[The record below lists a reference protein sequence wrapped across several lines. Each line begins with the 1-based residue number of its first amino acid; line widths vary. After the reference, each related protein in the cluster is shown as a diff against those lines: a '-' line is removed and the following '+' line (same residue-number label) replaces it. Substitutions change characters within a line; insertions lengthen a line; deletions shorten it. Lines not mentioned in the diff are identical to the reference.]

1 MKHKTRTMAKRW
13 LAVILC
19 LCMIFPSA
27 VTLVSAA
34 EEPAYTGGPCEH
46 HTEHTAECGYVEAVE
61 GQLCTHVHDGNCG
74 YQEPTEEIPCD
85 KGCTDDDGDGNIDHQ
100 EGCAYQLA
108 MAEQPCT
115 HVHNEDCGY
124 VEAVEGQPCTFVC
137 EICSGNEAEPQ
148 DDGEVEYTIDV
159 PLAANGISGVEYNLM
174 AGVSVSPD
182 EDADGNPIQV
192 RIRSVTSSENDFS
205 WDGATTITPQ
215 SGGVVYTITYEAYVT
230 VEEQETVLATKSTTL
245 TIMAAGDIGEKLDG
259 DYAYI
264 SEAGLLEDGTTAS
277 GLAIRTGSAP
287 WDEDNT
293 AGNDSTDL
301 NNTVRSFDIISYT
314 AYFKSKV
321 RDNAP
326 YAAYETGTLHFEFIL
341 PGTAEQAQFE
351 TGSMGWL
358 SAKKE
363 VQYEIT
369 ESTYNGQS
377 CQVLRGS
384 YLWEPSDENP
394 SAIGESY
401 QELTLVVRAL
411 ALENGDTLKPEF
423 TFWLDHNDVPE
434 EGLVTGSG
442 HSCSEHDEAEYKTIT
457 APDVGVT
464 SAPRF
469 NVQLKGGS
477 DSLSYVDTFDFG
489 TGNDSAA
496 NKDIGTKEG
505 RVSGYGITLQIQ
517 GKSPQHGLR
526 GCELPDGSD
535 ITLELDLSSIYRT
548 DEGEEK
554 ELFDDYPLLLW
565 SIEGQSKNSTQADG
579 RVINGI
585 YNYVPG
591 LAPVNE
597 GVRYDCCYNGGTWK
611 ATQTDGTISIT
622 VSGYEVNT
630 DYFPHANSGSAED
643 DVSYYNP
650 DEISQYW
657 EIQNACFSAGEVW
670 LVQSFYDE
678 QGNYVVEKEGS
689 GTFST
694 TVQDVSLNVTGKSGT
709 ALPEVT
715 DNSNQVTTEDDRSV
729 VTVFL
734 SRSGTISADI
744 AYLKYGKS
752 SAYELTS
759 LTENCI
765 GNGKDWVLGE
775 GKLAISASFSH
786 ANAEGVSTGVAYD
799 TLIKFDDTFFQP
811 DGTYQLYD
819 PYYSTGKVTVL
830 FGAKKDKT
838 GWNHS
843 GKNPH
848 EAGYDT
854 EMMEATADDLIFFSS
869 LDDLK
874 NAGYTCVAVLAECR
888 GIYSTQRTGHS
899 LIVNGTVNPEA
910 KSGSV
915 YMCTVASKGW
925 NKSNVQEAVA
935 EYQNK
940 DASALTDEDY
950 NTYVKSDA
958 FPSRAGK
965 TTSLSYEKDYP
976 SSFWTYD
983 YENVDGLRTYK
994 KAIYDENGF
1003 VDATGGRSYGD
1014 SCLVVGYATE
1024 ITKSTAQQSSGQT
1037 WSKNAYDMDVGQRIA
1052 DYVLYP
1058 SAVRSAGESST
1069 GGELVT
1075 TVYVEDTLPKGL
1087 TYIPN
1092 SSYWGGTYTQTDEG
1106 KQGVVEGG
1114 TQILPEITA
1123 NEDGTTTLRW
1133 ILKDVTIT
1141 SEEVT
1146 EIAPIYYSC
1155 DIGKPGDEENDV
1167 QNNDQLLN
1175 TAIIW
1180 SDNEQRRDFE
1190 DYNNNL
1196 ADFSILISKN
1206 NAVSLS
1212 KLADQAVVDQG
1223 DTMGFT
1229 LNVGNNATNPMAV
1242 IAVDSLPYV
1251 GDTAGSAF
1259 TGDCVVTEYAI
1270 TALQGEFAS
1279 NFKLYYTIAKSE
1291 RGKGSEDYTKEDFT
1305 KEGSVW
1311 TELAVNST
1319 DGTVT
1324 LPEGEFK
1331 PVAIAAVGTLPAQQ
1345 TLKMHVTMDLP
1356 DAKPGEY
1363 VANRLTRGDLES
1375 FGRSYIV
1382 SRTLEGVV
1390 WLDDNKNGLRGG
1402 EEAMIDG
1409 VTATLMELKDG
1420 GDSTK
1425 LEDYEAYQVSGM
1437 PASVSTG
1444 KMMDLSTGTVT
1455 DYSSGRYKFS
1465 NLPAG
1470 TFGVLFSDGTVALGE
1485 YTASPKDQGTDD
1497 TLDSDA
1503 EPVLQ
1508 DDVLKQAFIPN
1519 IVMPPREQIT
1529 TMVYASRYHD
1539 LGLYASQINIPVE
1552 KVWDDNNNQDG
1563 KRPDSVTVTLYANGN
1578 STDQTLTLSE
1588 ANDWK
1593 GTFENL
1599 DEFLDGEKINY
1610 TVKEAPVSGYTA
1622 NITDSAS
1629 GGFTITNSHTPETI
1643 TISGSKTWNDNDN
1656 QDGKRPE
1663 SITIR
1668 IYANGKELTEKA
1680 QTVTAEDGWKWSF
1693 TGLPKYANGEE
1704 ILYTI
1709 TEDTVP
1715 GYTSVVNGYDVT
1727 NTYSPE
1733 QTSITVTKAW
1743 ADNNDQDGLRPES
1756 VTVKLL
1762 ADGQETNKTL
1772 TLSSDNNWQGTFSG
1786 LDKYREG
1793 KEISYSVAEVSV
1805 TGYET
1810 EISGSSS
1817 TGFTITNT
1825 HTPETITLSGAKT
1838 WNDAN
1843 NQDGKRPSS
1852 ITIRLYA
1859 NGAELKDK
1867 ALTVTADNGWK
1878 WSFTGLPKYADGE
1891 KITYTI
1897 SEDAVEGYTP
1907 AYDGLNVTNTY
1918 TPEQTSVTVT
1928 KAWDDKN
1935 DQDGKRPESITV
1947 KLLADGQETKETLTL
1962 SSGNNWT
1969 GTFTGLDKYQDGQE
1983 IAYTIE
1989 EVDVNGY
1996 STVVTGDAS
2005 TGFTI
2010 TNSYTPETISISGSK
2025 TWDDANDQDGKRPES
2040 ITVSL
2045 LADGSKVSEK
2055 EVTASDNWTWTFE
2068 NLPKYKDGKLIN
2080 YTIQEETVPGYT
2092 PSYSGYNVT
2101 NSYTPG
2107 KVVIPVTKSWQDN
2120 NDQDGLRPQSVTVKL
2135 LADGKDT
2142 GKTLI
2147 LSEGNGWSGTFTGL
2161 DEYAAGEKIAYTV
2174 EEVAVNGYDTAI
2186 TGDASNGFTIT
2197 NAHNPVTITLS
2208 GAKTWND
2215 ADNQDGKR
2223 PDSITIRLYA
2233 NGTELKDKA
2242 VTVTADDGWKWSFA
2256 GLPKYADG
2264 KEITYTI
2271 SEDAVDG
2278 YTPAYTD
2285 FDVTNTYTPEQTS
2298 ITVTKAW
2305 ADNNDQDGLRP
2316 ESITVKLLAD
2326 GADTKETLTLS
2337 SGNNWT
2343 GIFNNLDKYRDGG
2356 EEIVYTIEEVE
2367 VSGYDTVISGDAS
2380 KGFVITNS
2388 HTPATTEVSGSK
2400 TWDDKDDQDGKRPD
2414 SITIRLYANGEQV
2427 DNVTVTAENDW
2438 KWSFTNLP
2446 EYENGSK
2453 ISYTITEDAV
2463 PGYTSV
2469 VNGYNVTNSYTPGKT
2484 SVTVTKTWNDAGNQD
2499 GLRTGEITVKLLADG
2514 KDTGKTLT
2522 LSKENRWMGIFTD
2535 LDEYK
2540 DGQKIVYTV
2549 EEVSVK
2555 GYDSVITGD
2564 ASTGFVITNSHTPE
2578 EISLSGSKTWDDAE
2592 NQDGKRP
2599 DSITIRLYANGEQV
2613 KVVTVTADDGWK
2625 WNFTN
2630 LPKYENGSEIR
2641 YTITEDVVPG
2651 YQSEVD
2657 GMDVTNHYT
2666 PGQINIPV
2674 TKNWQDKD
2682 DADGIRPDSITVK
2695 LYADG
2700 KDTGRELILDQENSW
2715 TGSFD
2720 ELDEYA
2726 GGVKI
2731 VYTIAEI
2738 EVKGYDTAIS
2748 GSAETGFVI
2757 SNSHTP
2763 DIPDTPK
2770 DDTPQTGDTTN
2781 LALWVA
2787 LLAISGTGLTAT
2799 LIIGKKK
2806 RYRGKHMK

>member
-1 MKHKTRTMAKRW
+1 MNADNSYSSCKSGGDW
-13 LAVILC
+13 
-19 LCMIFPSA
+19 
-27 VTLVSAA
+27 
-34 EEPAYTGGPCEH
+34 TGM
-46 HTEHTAECGYVEAVE
+46 
-61 GQLCTHVHDGNCG
+61 Q
-74 YQEPTEEIPCD
+74 
-85 KGCTDDDGDGNIDHQ
+85 DGNIIH
-100 EGCAYQLA
+100 
-108 MAEQPCT
+108 
-115 HVHNEDCGY
+115 
-124 VEAVEGQPCTFVC
+124 
-137 EICSGNEAEPQ
+137 
-148 DDGEVEYTIDV
+148 
-159 PLAANGISGVEYNLM
+159 
-174 AGVSVSPD
+174 
-182 EDADGNPIQV
+182 
-192 RIRSVTSSENDFS
+192 
-205 WDGATTITPQ
+205 
-215 SGGVVYTITYEAYVT
+215 VT
-230 VEEQETVLATKSTTL
+230 VQ
-245 TIMAAGDIGEKLDG
+245 
-259 DYAYI
+259 DY
-264 SEAGLLEDGTTAS
+264 EV
-277 GLAIRTGSAP
+277 
-287 WDEDNT
+287 
-293 AGNDSTDL
+293 DL
-301 NNTVRSFDIISYT
+301 NQLPYT
-314 AYFKSKV
+314 
-321 RDNAP
+321 
-326 YAAYETGTLHFEFIL
+326 
-341 PGTAEQAQFE
+341 
-351 TGSMGWL
+351 
-358 SAKKE
+358 
-363 VQYEIT
+363 
-369 ESTYNGQS
+369 
-377 CQVLRGS
+377 
-384 YLWEPSDENP
+384 
-394 SAIGESY
+394 
-401 QELTLVVRAL
+401 
-411 ALENGDTLKPEF
+411 
-423 TFWLDHNDVPE
+423 
-434 EGLVTGSG
+434 
-442 HSCSEHDEAEYKTIT
+442 
-457 APDVGVT
+457 
-464 SAPRF
+464 
-469 NVQLKGGS
+469 
-477 DSLSYVDTFDFG
+477 
-489 TGNDSAA
+489 
-496 NKDIGTKEG
+496 
-505 RVSGYGITLQIQ
+505 
-517 GKSPQHGLR
+517 
-526 GCELPDGSD
+526 
-535 ITLELDLSSIYRT
+535 
-548 DEGEEK
+548 
-554 ELFDDYPLLLW
+554 
-565 SIEGQSKNSTQADG
+565 
-579 RVINGI
+579 
-585 YNYVPG
+585 
-591 LAPVNE
+591 
-597 GVRYDCCYNGGTWK
+597 NGGHT
-611 ATQTDGTISIT
+611 ADAYT
-622 VSGYEVNT
+622 
-630 DYFPHANSGSAED
+630 
-643 DVSYYNP
+643 YYNP
-650 DEISQYW
+650 NTISNYW
-657 EIQNACFSAGEVW
+657 DVQNACFSAGEFW
-670 LVQSFYDE
+670 IVQPFYAADE
-678 QGNYVVEKEGS
+678 AYVVDEYGP
-689 GTFST
+689 GTFNT
-694 TVQDVSLNVTGKSGT
+694 TLQDVKLRMTSESGQ
-709 ALPEVT
+709 ALSEVD
-715 DNSNQVTTEDDRSV
+715 DNSNQMTLSDDSAV
-729 VTVFL
+729 MAMHIE
-734 SRSGTISADI
+734 RSGSIDQASVYMKYNYSAWND
-744 AYLKYGKS
+744 
-752 SAYELTS
+752 S
-759 LTENCI
+759 LTD
-765 GNGKDWVLGE
+765 GQYQTGKDWL
-775 GKLAISASFSH
+775 LAGNPLSIKCQIDHNS
-786 ANAEGVSTGVAYD
+786 AEGLNTGVAYD
-799 TLIKFDDTFFQP
+799 CLVKFDDAFFVLESVEN
-811 DGTYQLYD
+811 GGYQKVLY
-819 PYYSTGKVTVL
+819 
-830 FGAKKDKT
+830 GAKPDNS
-838 GWNHS
+838 GWDHGEKHPN
-843 GKNPH
+843 
-848 EAGYDT
+848 EDGYDT
-854 EMMEATADDLIFFSS
+854 EMMQATADDLIFFSS
-869 LDDLK
+869 LEELK
-874 NAGYTCVAVLAECR
+874 QRGYTCVAVLGER
-888 GIYSTQRTGHS
+888 RQVSTSTFNSPFFYLKGYSRADAQ
-899 LIVNGTVNPEA
+899 
-910 KSGSV
+910 SGGV
-915 YMCTVASKGW
+915 YMVTHSAKAW
-925 NKSNVQEAVA
+925 NKGDVQAA
-935 EYQNK
+935 AAKYLNK
-940 DASALTDEDY
+940 DVSVLTDKDY
-950 NTYVKSDA
+950 NAYVQSAA
-958 FPSRAGK
+958 FPSRADMLDK
-965 TTSLSYEKDYP
+965 PMSYEEDYLP
-976 SSFWTYD
+976 SFWTND
-983 YENVDGLRTYK
+983 STTNSGLNTYQ
-994 KAIYDENGF
+994 KAQYGE
-1003 VDATGGRSYGD
+1003 TGYLRGTAGTRYGD

-1024 ITKSTAQQSSGQT
+1024 ITKSTAQQQSS
-1037 WSKNAYDMDVGQRIA
+1037 SLPKEAYDMDVGQRIA
-1052 DYVLYP
+1052 DYVLHP

-1069 GGELVT
+1069 GGELTT

-1092 SSYWGGTYTQTDEG
+1092 SSYWGGTYTQTEEG
-1106 KQGVVEGG
+1106 KQGVVVGG

-1141 SEEVT
+1141 SKEVT

-1251 GDTAGSAF
+1251 GDAAGSAF
-1259 TGDCVVTEYAI
+1259 TGDCVVTEYTI

-1279 NFKLYYTIAKSE
+1279 DFKLYYTIAEDE

-1425 LEDYEAYQVSGM
+1425 LEDYEAYQVNGE

-1503 EPVLQ
+1503 EPVRQ

-1552 KVWDDNNNQDG
+1552 KFWEDNNNQDG
-1563 KRPDSVTVTLYANGN
+1563 KRPGSVTVSLYANN
-1578 STDQTLTLSE
+1578 QPTDQTLTLSE
-1588 ANDWK
+1588 ANGWK

-1599 DEFLDGEKINY
+1599 DEYKDGEKIVY
-1610 TVKEAPVSGYTA
+1610 SVKEVSVSGYTS
-1622 NITDSAS
+1622 NITDSPS
-1629 GGFTITNSHTPETI
+1629 GGFTITNSYTPETI
-1643 TISGSKTWNDNDN
+1643 TISGSKTWNDNNN
-1656 QDGKRPE
+1656 QDGKRPA

-1668 IYANGKELTEKA
+1668 LYANGTELKDKA
-1680 QTVTAEDGWKWSF
+1680 VTVTADDGWKWSF
-1693 TGLPKYANGEE
+1693 AGLPKYSDGKE

-1709 TEDTVP
+1709 TEDTVE
-1715 GYTSVVNGYDVT
+1715 GYTSVVNGYNVT
-1727 NTYSPE
+1727 NSYTPGK
-1733 QTSITVTKAW
+1733 TNVTVTKAW
-1743 ADNNDQDGLRPES
+1743 EDNNNQDGLRPGEI
-1756 VTVKLL
+1756 TVKLL

-1772 TLSSDNNWQGTFSG
+1772 TLSSDNNWQGSFSG

-1817 TGFTITNT
+1817 TGFTVTNT
-1825 HTPETITLSGAKT
+1825 HTPETVTLSGAKT

-1878 WSFTGLPKYADGE
+1878 WSFTGLPKYADGK

-1969 GTFTGLDKYQDGQE
+1969 GTFIGLDKYQDGQE

-2197 NAHNPVTITLS
+2197 NAHNPETITLS

-2326 GADTKETLTLS
+2326 GEATKHTLTLS

-2343 GIFNNLDKYRDGG
+2343 GTFSGLDKYRDGG

-2367 VSGYDTVISGDAS
+2367 VSGYDTVISGDVS

-2400 TWDDKDDQDGKRPD
+2400 TWDDANDQDGKRPD
-2414 SITIRLYANGEQV
+2414 SITIRLYANGKQV
-2427 DNVTVTAENDW
+2427 DTKTVTAKDDW

-2446 EYENGSK
+2446 KYADGKE
-2453 ISYTITEDAV
+2453 ITYTITEDTV
-2463 PGYTSV
+2463 PGYTSEV
-2469 VNGYNVTNSYTPGKT
+2469 DGYNVTNSYTPGKT
-2484 SVTVTKTWNDAGNQD
+2484 SVTVTKAWNDAGNQD
-2499 GLRTGEITVKLLADG
+2499 GLRPAEITVKLLADG

-2578 EISLSGSKTWDDAE
+2578 EIDLSGAKTWDDAD

-2599 DSITIRLYANGEQV
+2599 ESITIRLYANGEQV
-2613 KVVTVTADDGWK
+2613 EVVTVTAKDGWK
-2625 WNFTN
+2625 WSFAN
-2630 LPKYENGSEIR
+2630 LPKYESGSEIR
-2641 YTITEDVVPG
+2641 YTITEDAVSG
-2651 YQSEVD
+2651 YQSEVN

-2666 PGQINIPV
+2666 PGKINIPV
-2674 TKNWQDKD
+2674 TKNWQDKN

-2700 KDTGRELILDQENSW
+2700 KDTGKELVLDQGNNW
-2715 TGSFD
+2715 AASFD
-2720 ELDEYA
+2720 DLDEYA

-2731 VYTIAEI
+2731 SYTIAEV
-2738 EVKGYDTAIS
+2738 EVDGYDTSIS

-2757 SNSHTP
+2757 NNSHTP
-2763 DIPDTPK
+2763 DTPDKPDDPDDPDEPGKPTDPDDPDEPTTPTDPDEPDKPNPPK

-2781 LALWVA
+2781 LALWIG
-2787 LLAISGTGLTAT
+2787 LLAISATGFTAT
-2799 LIIGKKK
+2799 LVLGKKK
-2806 RYRGKHMK
+2806 RYRGKHMR

>member
-61 GQLCTHVHDGNCG
+61 GQPCTHVHDGNCG

-411 ALENGDTLKPEF
+411 ALKNGDTLKPEF
-423 TFWLDHNDVPE
+423 TFWLDYNDVPE
-434 EGLVTGSG
+434 EGLVTGSN
-442 HSCSEHDEAEYKTIT
+442 HSCSEHGEIEYKTIT
-457 APDVGVT
+457 GSEVKVT
-464 SAPRF
+464 AAPRY
-469 NVQLKGGS
+469 NVQVKVGRTPDQQLG
-477 DSLSYVDTFDFG
+477 TFDFS
-489 TGNDSAA
+489 TGNDLAQNRNA
-496 NKDIGTKEG
+496 GEVTG
-505 RVSGYGITLQIQ
+505 RVGVYGVTIQIQ
-517 GKSPQHGLR
+517 GKSAQQGLR
-526 GCELPDGSD
+526 GCELPDGKP
-535 ITLELDLSSIYRT
+535 ITLDLTLSSEYRGT
-548 DEGEEK
+548 DGRTHDTTES
-554 ELFDDYPLLLW
+554 YQPLLW
-565 SIEGQSKNSTQADG
+565 SMEGNSNASTQKDG
-579 RVINGI
+579 RNIPSPASKWAITAAPLNQVTS
-585 YNYVPG
+585 NYIC
-591 LAPVNE
+591 AS
-597 GVRYDCCYNGGTWK
+597 CKNGGEWEG
-611 ATQTDGTISIT
+611 TQENNVIHVTIEDYSLDLNQLPYTASFSDGNPNPSYT
-622 VSGYEVNT
+622 
-630 DYFPHANSGSAED
+630 
-643 DVSYYNP
+643 YYNP
-650 DEISQYW
+650 NTIKGYW
-657 EIQNACFSAGEVW
+657 DIQTACFSAGEFWV
-670 LVQSFYDE
+670 VQPFYNTD
-678 QGNYVVEKEGS
+678 GTYVVDEYGR
-689 GTFST
+689 GTFNT
-694 TVQDVSLNVTGKSGT
+694 TLQDIKLRITSESGQ
-709 ALPEVT
+709 ALSEAD
-715 DNSNQVTTEDDRSV
+715 DNSNQMTTSDDRAV
-729 VTVFL
+729 MAVHL
-734 SRSGTISADI
+734 ERAGTFSQNT
-744 AYLKYGKS
+744 AYLKYNY
-752 SAYELTS
+752 SAWNDS
-759 LTENCI
+759 LTE
-765 GNGKDWVLGE
+765 GQFETGKDWLLAGNTLTIENVLDH
-775 GKLAISASFSH
+775 S
-786 ANAEGVSTGVAYD
+786 NAEGVNTGVAYD
-799 TLIKFDDTFFQP
+799 ALLKFDDAFFIPESVVSAGYQTVLYGAKP
-811 DGTYQLYD
+811 DGN
-819 PYYSTGKVTVL
+819 
-830 FGAKKDKT
+830 
-838 GWNHS
+838 GWNHG
-843 GKNPH
+843 GKQPN
-848 EAGYDT
+848 EEGYDT
-854 EMMEATADDLIFFSS
+854 EMIAATADDLIFFSS
-869 LDDLK
+869 LETLESE
-874 NAGYTCVAVLAECR
+874 GYTCVAVLGER
-888 GIYSTQRTGHS
+888 RRVSS
-899 LIVNGTVNPEA
+899 
-910 KSGSV
+910 SGQDTNVLYLKGRSRADAQSGGV
-915 YMCTVASKGW
+915 YMVTHNGKAW
-925 NKSNVQEAVA
+925 NKGDVQEATA
-935 EYQNK
+935 AYQNK
-940 DASALTDEDY
+940 DVSELTDDDY
-950 NTYVKSDA
+950 NNYVQSNA
-958 FPSRAGK
+958 FPSRADV
-965 TTSLSYEKDYP
+965 LDEPMSYEEDYLP
-976 SSFWTYD
+976 SFWTND
-983 YENVDGLRTYK
+983 STTNSGLNTYQ
-994 KAIYDENGF
+994 KAQYNETGYVNGT
-1003 VDATGGRSYGD
+1003 AGRSYGD

-1024 ITKSTAQQSSGQT
+1024 ITKSTAQQSS
-1037 WSKNAYDMDVGQRIA
+1037 SLPKEAYDMDVGQRIA
-1052 DYVLYP
+1052 DYVLHP

-1069 GGELVT
+1069 GGELTT

-1092 SSYWGGTYTQTDEG
+1092 SSYWGGTYTQTEEG

-1114 TQILPEITA
+1114 QQIKPDITVHS
-1123 NEDGTTTLRW
+1123 DGTTTLRW
-1133 ILKDVTIT
+1133 TLENVTIT
-1141 SEEVT
+1141 SKEVT

-1242 IAVDSLPYV
+1242 IAMDSLPYV

-1279 NFKLYYTIAKSE
+1279 NFKLYYTTSE
-1291 RGKGSEDYTKEDFT
+1291 SELGKGSEDYTKEDFT

-1425 LEDYEAYQVSGM
+1425 LEDYEAYQVSGK
-1437 PASVSTG
+1437 PASVVTG

-1508 DDVLKQAFIPN
+1508 DDVPKQAFIPN

-1610 TVKEAPVSGYTA
+1610 TVKEAPVSGYTTE
-1622 NITDSAS
+1622 ISGSAS
-1629 GGFTITNSHTPETI
+1629 GGFTITNSYTPETVA
-1643 TISGSKTWNDNDN
+1643 ISGSKTWDDNDN

-1668 IYANGKELTEKA
+1668 LYANGTELTEKA
-1680 QTVTAEDGWKWSF
+1680 LTVTADNDWKWSF
-1693 TGLPKYANGEE
+1693 TDLPKYSDGKE

-1709 TEDTVP
+1709 TEDTVE

-1733 QTSITVTKAW
+1733 QTS
-1743 ADNNDQDGLRPES
+1743 
-1756 VTVKLL
+1756 
-1762 ADGQETNKTL
+1762 
-1772 TLSSDNNWQGTFSG
+1772 
-1786 LDKYREG
+1786 
-1793 KEISYSVAEVSV
+1793 VSV
-1805 TGYET
+1805 RKVWKD
-1810 EISGSSS
+1810 
-1817 TGFTITNT
+1817 N
-1825 HTPETITLSGAKT
+1825 
-1838 WNDAN
+1838 N
-1843 NQDGKRPSS
+1843 NQDG
-1852 ITIRLYA
+1852 I
-1859 NGAELKDK
+1859 
-1867 ALTVTADNGWK
+1867 
-1878 WSFTGLPKYADGE
+1878 
-1891 KITYTI
+1891 
-1897 SEDAVEGYTP
+1897 
-1907 AYDGLNVTNTY
+1907 
-1918 TPEQTSVTVT
+1918 Q
-1928 KAWDDKN
+1928 
-1935 DQDGKRPESITV
+1935 PESITV
-1947 KLLADGQETKETLTL
+1947 KLLADGKAIGDPQTL
-1962 SSGNNWT
+1962 SGGNNWT
-1969 GTFTGLDKYQDGQE
+1969 YTFTDLDKYRDGGEE
-1983 IAYTIE
+1983 IVYTIE
-1989 EVDVNGY
+1989 EVEVSGY
-1996 STVVTGDAS
+1996 DTVISGDAS
-2005 TGFTI
+2005 KGFVI
-2010 TNSYTPETISISGSK
+2010 TNSHTPETISISGSK

-2068 NLPKYKDGKLIN
+2068 NLPKYKDGKLVN
-2080 YTIQEETVPGYT
+2080 YSIQEEAVPGYT
-2092 PSYSGYNVT
+2092 PSYSGYDIT

-2197 NAHNPVTITLS
+2197 NAHNPETITLS

-2223 PDSITIRLYA
+2223 PDLITIRLYA

-2242 VTVTADDGWKWSFA
+2242 VTVTADDGWKWSFT
-2256 GLPKYADG
+2256 GLPKYEDG
-2264 KEITYTI
+2264 KKITYTI

-2278 YTPAYTD
+2278 YTPAYD
-2285 FDVTNTYTPEQTS
+2285 GLNVTNTYTPEQTS
-2298 ITVTKAW
+2298 VSVRKVW
-2305 ADNNDQDGLRP
+2305 EDNNNQDGIQP

-2343 GIFNNLDKYRDGG
+2343 GTFNNLDKYRDGG

-2427 DNVTVTAENDW
+2427 DDVTVTAENDW

-2599 DSITIRLYANGEQV
+2599 DSITIRLYANGEQI

-2641 YTITEDVVPG
+2641 YTITEDVVSG

>member
-13 LAVILC
+13 FAVILC

-46 HTEHTAECGYVEAVE
+46 HTEHTAECGYVEAME
-61 GQLCTHVHDGNCG
+61 GQPCTHVHDGNCG

-124 VEAVEGQPCTFVC
+124 VEAVEGKPCTFVC

-148 DDGEVEYTIDV
+148 DDGEVTYTINV
-159 PLAANGISGVEYNLM
+159 PLAQNGISGVEYNLM

-182 EDADGNPIQV
+182 EDTGGNPIQV
-192 RIRSVTSSENDFS
+192 RISSVTSSEKDFS

-215 SGGVVYTITYEAYVT
+215 SGGVVYTITYEAYIT
-230 VEEQETVLATKSTTL
+230 VEEEETVLATKTTTL
-245 TIMAAGDIGEKLDG
+245 TIMAAGDIGGKLDG

-264 SEAGLLEDGTTAS
+264 SEAGLLEDKTTES

-358 SAKKE
+358 SAKKD

-369 ESTYNGQS
+369 ESTCNGEP

-411 ALENGDTLKPEF
+411 ALKNGDTLKPEF

-457 APDVGVT
+457 APDVSVT

-469 NVQLKGGS
+469 NVQLKGGN
-477 DSLSYVDTFDFG
+477 DSLSYVDTFDFS

-630 DYFPHANSGSAED
+630 DYFPHANSGSAEN

-650 DEISQYW
+650 DEISHYW

-734 SRSGTISADI
+734 SRSGTISANI

-752 SAYELTS
+752 SAYDLTS

-765 GNGKDWVLGE
+765 GNGKDWVLSE
-775 GKLAISASFSH
+775 GKLAICAGFYH

-811 DGTYQLYD
+811 DGTYQEND
-819 PYYSTGKVTVL
+819 SYYRMGKVTVL
-830 FGAKKDKT
+830 FGAKTDKT

-843 GKNPH
+843 GKSPH
-848 EAGYDT
+848 EAGYDA
-854 EMMEATADDLIFFSS
+854 EMMETTADDLLFFSS
-869 LDDLK
+869 LDELK

-983 YENVDGLRTYK
+983 YENIDGLRTYK

-1003 VDATGGRSYGD
+1003 VDATGGRLYGD
-1014 SCLVVGYATE
+1014 SCLVVSYATE
-1024 ITKSTAQQSSGQT
+1024 IRKSTAQQSSGQT
-1037 WSKNAYDMDVGQRIA
+1037 WPKNAYDMDVGQRIA

-1279 NFKLYYTIAKSE
+1279 NFKLYYTIAESE

-1402 EEAMIDG
+1402 EEVVING
-1409 VTATLMELKDG
+1409 VTATLMKLKDG
-1420 GDSTK
+1420 GDASK
-1425 LEDYEAYQVSGM
+1425 LEDYEAYQVDGK
-1437 PASVSTG
+1437 PASVDTG

-1455 DYSSGRYKFS
+1455 DYSSGRYKFN

-1470 TFGVLFSDGTVALGE
+1470 AFGVLFSDGTVALGD
-1485 YTASPKDQGTDD
+1485 YKASLKDQGTDD

-1508 DDVLKQAFIPN
+1508 DDVMKQAFIPN

-1552 KVWDDNNNQDG
+1552 KIWNDNNDQDGKRPSSVTVTLYADGQSTDQSLTLNEANGWKGAFENLAESENGKKINYTVKETPVSGYASATTGSASEGFTITNSYTPETVDISGSKTWNDNNNQDG
-1563 KRPDSVTVTLYANGN
+1563 KRPVSITIRLYANGM
-1578 STDQTLTLSE
+1578 
-1588 ANDWK
+1588 
-1593 GTFENL
+1593 
-1599 DEFLDGEKINY
+1599 
-1610 TVKEAPVSGYTA
+1610 
-1622 NITDSAS
+1622 
-1629 GGFTITNSHTPETI
+1629 
-1643 TISGSKTWNDNDN
+1643 
-1656 QDGKRPE
+1656 
-1663 SITIR
+1663 
-1668 IYANGKELTEKA
+1668 ELTEEA
-1680 QTVTAEDGWKWSF
+1680 LTVTADDDWKWSF
-1693 TGLPKYANGEE
+1693 TDLPKYADGKL
-1704 ILYTI
+1704 ITYTI
-1709 TEDTVP
+1709 TEDSVY
-1715 GYTSVVNGYDVT
+1715 GYTSAVNGYDVT
-1727 NTYSPE
+1727 NTYTPE

-1743 ADNNDQDGLRPES
+1743 SDNDDQDGLRPES

-1762 ADGQETNKTL
+1762 ADGRDTGKNL
-1772 TLSSDNNWQGTFSG
+1772 TLNAGNNWQGTFSE
-1786 LDKYREG
+1786 LDKYENGREVTYTI
-1793 KEISYSVAEVSV
+1793 EEVSV

-1825 HTPETITLSGAKT
+1825 HTPETVTLSGAKT
-1838 WNDAN
+1838 WDDAN
-1843 NQDGKRPSS
+1843 DQDGKRPSS

-1859 NGAELKDK
+1859 NGVELKDK
-1867 ALTVTADNGWK
+1867 EVTADDDWK
-1878 WSFTGLPKYADGE
+1878 WSFAGLPKYEDGSE
-1891 KITYTI
+1891 IKYTI
-1897 SEDAVEGYTP
+1897 TEDTVDGYTP
-1907 AYDGLNVTNTY
+1907 AYNGLNVTNTY

-1935 DQDGKRPESITV
+1935 DQDGIRPESITV
-1947 KLLADGQETKETLTL
+1947 KLLADGQEIEETLTL
-1962 SSGNNWT
+1962 SSGNNWM
-1969 GTFTGLDKYQDGQE
+1969 GTFSGLDKYKDGKE
-1983 IAYTIE
+1983 ITYTIE
-1989 EVDVNGY
+1989 EVSVNGY

-2010 TNSYTPETISISGSK
+2010 TNSHTPETISISGSK

-2068 NLPKYKDGKLIN
+2068 NLPKYKDGKPVN
-2080 YTIQEETVPGYT
+2080 YSIQEEAVPGYT
-2092 PSYSGYNVT
+2092 PSYSGYDIT

-2107 KVVIPVTKSWQDN
+2107 KVAISATKSWQDN

-2147 LSEGNGWSGTFTGL
+2147 LSEGNGWSDTFTGL
-2161 DEYAAGEKIAYTV
+2161 DEYSGGEKITYTI
-2174 EEVAVNGYDTAI
+2174 EEVEVNGYDTVI
-2186 TGDASNGFTIT
+2186 TGDASKGFIITNSHTPETIT
-2197 NAHNPVTITLS
+2197 IS
-2208 GAKTWND
+2208 GSKTWDDAND
-2215 ADNQDGKR
+2215 QDGKR
-2223 PDSITIRLYA
+2223 PDSITINLLA
-2233 NGTELKDKA
+2233 NGTEVAEKI
-2242 VTVTADDGWKWSFA
+2242 VTADDWTWSFTD
-2256 GLPKYADG
+2256 LPKFADG
-2264 KEITYTI
+2264 EEIKYTI
-2271 SEDAVDG
+2271 TEDAVDG
-2278 YTPAYTD
+2278 YTPTYTD
-2285 FDVTNTYTPEQTS
+2285 FNVTNTYTPEQTS
-2298 ITVTKAW
+2298 VTVTKAW
-2305 ADNNDQDGLRP
+2305 DDANDQDGIRP
-2316 ESITVKLLAD
+2316 ESITVKLLAN
-2326 GADTKETLTLS
+2326 GEDTKKELVLS
-2337 SGNNWT
+2337 DGNSWT
-2343 GIFNNLDKYRDGG
+2343 GTFIELDKYQNGQ
-2356 EEIVYTIEEVE
+2356 EVVYTIEEVE
-2367 VSGYDTVISGDAS
+2367 VNGYSTVVTGDAS
-2380 KGFVITNS
+2380 TGFTVTNS

-2400 TWDDKDDQDGKRPD
+2400 IWDDKEDQDGKRPD
-2414 SITIRLYANGEQV
+2414 SITIRLYADGKQV
-2427 DNVTVTAENDW
+2427 DAVTVTAKDDW
-2438 KWSFTNLP
+2438 KWNFTNL
-2446 EYENGSK
+2446 SK
-2453 ISYTITEDAV
+2453 YADGKEITYTITEDAV
-2463 PGYTSV
+2463 PGYISEV
-2469 VNGYNVTNSYTPGKT
+2469 DGFNVTNSYTPGKT
-2484 SVTVTKTWNDAGNQD
+2484 SVTVTKAWNDAGNQD
-2499 GLRTGEITVKLLADG
+2499 GLRPAEITVKLLADG

-2522 LSKENRWMGIFTD
+2522 LSKENRWMGIFSG
-2535 LDEYK
+2535 LDEYA
-2540 DGQKIVYTV
+2540 GGEKIVYTV
-2549 EEVSVK
+2549 EEVSVD

-2564 ASTGFVITNSHTPE
+2564 ASTGFVITNSHTPA
-2578 EISLSGSKTWDDAE
+2578 EIDLSGSKTWDDAD

-2613 KVVTVTADDGWK
+2613 KVVTVTAEDGWK
-2625 WNFTN
+2625 WSFTN
-2630 LPKYENGSEIR
+2630 LPKYENGEEIR
-2641 YTITEDVVPG
+2641 YTITEDVIPG

-2657 GMDVTNHYT
+2657 GMDVTNRYT
-2666 PGQINIPV
+2666 PGQINISV

-2700 KDTGRELILDQENSW
+2700 KDTGRELVLDLENNW

-2726 GGVKI
+2726 DGVKI

-2738 EVKGYDTAIS
+2738 EVEGYDTAIS

-2757 SNSHTP
+2757 SNSHMP

-2781 LALWVA
+2781 LALWAA

>member
-1 MKHKTRTMAKRW
+1 MAKRW

-74 YQEPTEEIPCD
+74 YQEPTEEVPCAHVHDDSCGYQAATEEIPCD

-100 EGCAYQLA
+100 EGCAYQPA
-108 MAEQPCT
+108 MEEQSCTHTHDENCGYQAATEGSPCT

-124 VEAVEGQPCTFVC
+124 VEAVEGKPCTFIC

-148 DDGEVEYTIDV
+148 DDGEVTYTINV
-159 PLAANGISGVEYNLM
+159 PLAQNGISGVEYNLM

-182 EDADGNPIQV
+182 EDTDGNPIQV
-192 RIRSVTSSENDFS
+192 RISSVTSSEKDFS
-205 WDGATTITPQ
+205 WDGTTTITPQ
-215 SGGVVYTITYEAYVT
+215 SGGVVYTITYEAYIT
-230 VEEQETVLATKSTTL
+230 VEEEETVLATKTTTL
-245 TIMAAGDIGEKLDG
+245 TIMAAGDIGGKLDG

-264 SEAGLLEDGTTAS
+264 SEAGLLEDKTTES

-287 WDEDNT
+287 WDEDDT

-369 ESTYNGQS
+369 ESTCNGQP

-411 ALENGDTLKPEF
+411 ALKNGDTLKPEF

-442 HSCSEHDEAEYKTIT
+442 HSCSEHGEIEYKTIT
-457 APDVGVT
+457 GPEITVT
-464 SAPRF
+464 AAPRY
-469 NVQLKGGS
+469 NVQVQAGYDVNTYLG
-477 DSLSYVDTFDFG
+477 TFDFS
-489 TGNDSAA
+489 TGNELAQ
-496 NKDIGTKEG
+496 NKNAGEVTG
-505 RVSGYGITLQIQ
+505 RAGVYGVTIQIQ
-517 GKSPQHGLR
+517 GKSAQHGLR
-526 GCELPDGSD
+526 GCELPDGQP
-535 ITLELDLSSIYRT
+535 ITLDLVLSSEYRGT
-548 DEGEEK
+548 DGETH
-554 ELFDDYPLLLW
+554 DTTQSHQPLLW
-565 SIEGQSKNSTQADG
+565 SMEGNSIASTQMDERSIVG
-579 RVINGI
+579 L
-585 YNYVPG
+585 VPY
-591 LAPVNE
+591 
-597 GVRYDCCYNGGTWK
+597 RYENSRTPFNQVTSGFIHGSCKNGGDWRG
-611 ATQTDGTISIT
+611 TQAGNIIHVTVQDYEIDLSQLPYNAAGTVDIAPS
-622 VSGYEVNT
+622 SGV
-630 DYFPHANSGSAED
+630 
-643 DVSYYNP
+643 YYNP
-650 DEISQYW
+650 TTVANYW
-657 EIQNACFSAGEVW
+657 EVQNACFSAGEFWV
-670 LVQSFYDE
+670 VQPFYNME
-678 QGNYVVEKEGS
+678 EEYVVDEYGT
-689 GTFST
+689 GTFNT
-694 TVQDVSLNVTGKSGT
+694 TLQDVKLRITSESGQVLT
-709 ALPEVT
+709 EVE
-715 DNSNQVTTEDDRSV
+715 DNSNQMTLSDDRAV
-729 VTVFL
+729 MAMNL
-734 SRSGTISADI
+734 ERPGTIYQHI
-744 AYLKYGKS
+744 YYLKYDFTS
-752 SAYELTS
+752 WNDS
-759 LTENCI
+759 LTDGQLNT
-765 GNGKDWVLGE
+765 GKDWLLAGNPLTIGNVLGH
-775 GKLAISASFSH
+775 S
-786 ANAEGVSTGVAYD
+786 NAEGVNTGVAYD
-799 TLIKFDDTFFQP
+799 TLIKFDDAFFILESVINPRYDTVLYGAKP
-811 DGTYQLYD
+811 DGNGWD
-819 PYYSTGKVTVL
+819 HGGKQP
-830 FGAKKDKT
+830 
-838 GWNHS
+838 N
-843 GKNPH
+843 
-848 EAGYDT
+848 EEGYDT
-854 EMMEATADDLIFFSS
+854 EMIEATADDLIFFSS
-869 LDDLK
+869 LEELRSR
-874 NAGYTCVAVLAECR
+874 GYTCVAVLAECR
-888 GIYSTQRTGHS
+888 QVSTGNQNNFHLYLKGFSKTD
-899 LIVNGTVNPEA
+899 TQ
-910 KSGSV
+910 SGGV
-915 YMCTVASKGW
+915 YMVTHSGKAW
-925 NKSNVQEAVA
+925 NKEDVQEAAA
-935 EYQNK
+935 EHLNK
-940 DASALTDEDY
+940 DVSELTDDDY
-950 NTYVKSDA
+950 NTYVQSDA
-958 FPSRAGK
+958 FPSRADV
-965 TTSLSYEKDYP
+965 LDEPMSYEEDYLP
-976 SSFWTYD
+976 SFWTNDSTTNSGLNTYQKAQYD
-983 YENVDGLRTYK
+983 DSGYV
-994 KAIYDENGF
+994 
-1003 VDATGGRSYGD
+1003 GGTAGRLYGD

-1037 WSKNAYDMDVGQRIA
+1037 WPKNAYDMDVGQRIA

-1229 LNVGNNATNPMAV
+1229 LNVGNNATNPMAA
-1242 IAVDSLPYV
+1242 ITMDSLPYV

-1259 TGDCVVTEYAI
+1259 TGDCVVTEYTI

-1279 NFKLYYTIAKSE
+1279 NFKLYYTTSESE

-1402 EEAMIDG
+1402 EEVVVNG
-1409 VTATLMELKDG
+1409 VTATLMKLKDG
-1420 GDSTK
+1420 GDASK
-1425 LEDYEAYQVSGM
+1425 LEDYEAYQVDGK
-1437 PASVSTG
+1437 PASVVTG

-1455 DYSSGRYKFS
+1455 DYSSGRYKFN

-1470 TFGVLFSDGTVALGE
+1470 AFGVLFSDGTVALGD
-1485 YTASPKDQGTDD
+1485 YKASLKDQGTDD

-1563 KRPDSVTVTLYANGN
+1563 KRPSSVTVTLYVDNQSTGQSLTLNEANG
-1578 STDQTLTLSE
+1578 
-1588 ANDWK
+1588 WK
-1593 GTFENL
+1593 GAFENL
-1599 DEFLDGEKINY
+1599 AESENGKKINY
-1610 TVKEAPVSGYTA
+1610 TVKETPVSGYVSAT
-1622 NITDSAS
+1622 TGSAS
-1629 GGFTITNSHTPETI
+1629 EGFTITNSYTPETVD
-1643 TISGSKTWNDNDN
+1643 ISGSKTWNDNDN
-1656 QDGKRPE
+1656 QDGKRPA

-1668 IYANGKELTEKA
+1668 LYANGTELTEEA
-1680 QTVTAEDGWKWSF
+1680 LTVTADDGWKWSF
-1693 TGLPKYANGEE
+1693 TGLPKYADGKL
-1704 ILYTI
+1704 ITYTI
-1709 TEDTVP
+1709 TEDSVD
-1715 GYTSVVNGYDVT
+1715 GYTSAVNGYDVT
-1727 NTYSPE
+1727 NTYAPE

-1743 ADNNDQDGLRPES
+1743 SDNNDQDGLRPES

-1762 ADGQETNKTL
+1762 ADGKDTGKAL
-1772 TLSSDNNWQGTFSG
+1772 TLNAGNNWQGSFTE
-1786 LDKYREG
+1786 LDKYQNG
-1793 KEISYSVAEVSV
+1793 KEIAYTIDEVPVA
-1805 TGYET
+1805 GYET
-1810 EISGSSS
+1810 MISGSASA
-1817 TGFTITNT
+1817 GFAVTNT
-1825 HTPETITLSGAKT
+1825 HTPETVTLSGSKT
-1838 WNDAN
+1838 WNDGN

-1859 NGAELKDK
+1859 NGVELKDK
-1867 ALTVTADNGWK
+1867 AVTVTAADEWK
-1878 WSFTGLPKYADGE
+1878 WRFSDLPKYAEGKE
-1891 KITYTI
+1891 ITYTI
-1897 SEDAVEGYTP
+1897 SEDAVDGYTP
-1907 AYDGLNVTNTY
+1907 AYDGPNVTNTY

-1928 KAWDDKN
+1928 KAWADN
-1935 DQDGKRPESITV
+1935 DNQDGKRPESITV

-1962 SSGNNWT
+1962 NSGNKWT
-1969 GTFTGLDKYQDGQE
+1969 GTFIDLDKFRDGRE
-1983 IAYTIE
+1983 IVYTVE
-1989 EVDVNGY
+1989 EVSVSGY
-1996 STVVTGDAS
+1996 HTAVTGDAS

-2010 TNSYTPETISISGSK
+2010 TNSYTPETVSISGTK
-2025 TWDDANDQDGKRPES
+2025 RWDDENDQDGKRPES
-2040 ITVSL
+2040 ITVNL

-2055 EVTASDNWTWTFE
+2055 KVTASDKWTWTFE
-2068 NLPKYKDGKLIN
+2068 NLPKYSEGKLIN

-2092 PSYSGYNVT
+2092 PSYSGYNIT

-2107 KVVIPVTKSWQDN
+2107 EVSIPVTKSWQDN
-2120 NDQDGLRPQSVTVKL
+2120 NDQDGLRPESVTVKL
-2135 LADGKDT
+2135 LADGKKT
-2142 GKTLI
+2142 GKTLT
-2147 LSEGNGWSGTFTGL
+2147 LNESNGWSGIFTGL
-2161 DEYAAGEKIAYTV
+2161 DEFEAGEKILYTI
-2174 EEVAVNGYDTAI
+2174 EEVSVNGYDTTI
-2186 TGDASNGFTIT
+2186 TGDVSDGFTIT
-2197 NAHNPVTITLS
+2197 NTHTPETVTLS
-2208 GAKTWND
+2208 GAKTWDDANDQDGKRPDSIIIRLYANGEEAAHRQVTAEDGWTWSFSDLPKYRNGAEITYTITEDAVDGYTPAYTGFNVTNTYTPEQTSVTVTKAWEDNNNQDGIRPESITVKLLADGEDTGKTLTLSDGNNWRDTFTGLDKYQNGKEIVYTIEEVSVDGYHAVITGDASTGFAITNSHTPEEIDLTGSKTWDD

-2233 NGTELKDKA
+2233 NGVQIRALD
-2242 VTVTADDGWKWSFA
+2242 VTSEDGWTWSF
-2256 GLPKYADG
+2256 P
-2264 KEITYTI
+2264 
-2271 SEDAVDG
+2271 
-2278 YTPAYTD
+2278 
-2285 FDVTNTYTPEQTS
+2285 
-2298 ITVTKAW
+2298 
-2305 ADNNDQDGLRP
+2305 
-2316 ESITVKLLAD
+2316 
-2326 GADTKETLTLS
+2326 
-2337 SGNNWT
+2337 
-2343 GIFNNLDKYRDGG
+2343 
-2356 EEIVYTIEEVE
+2356 
-2367 VSGYDTVISGDAS
+2367 
-2380 KGFVITNS
+2380 
-2388 HTPATTEVSGSK
+2388 
-2400 TWDDKDDQDGKRPD
+2400 
-2414 SITIRLYANGEQV
+2414 
-2427 DNVTVTAENDW
+2427 
-2438 KWSFTNLP
+2438 
-2446 EYENGSK
+2446 
-2453 ISYTITEDAV
+2453 
-2463 PGYTSV
+2463 
-2469 VNGYNVTNSYTPGKT
+2469 
-2484 SVTVTKTWNDAGNQD
+2484 
-2499 GLRTGEITVKLLADG
+2499 
-2514 KDTGKTLT
+2514 
-2522 LSKENRWMGIFTD
+2522 
-2535 LDEYK
+2535 
-2540 DGQKIVYTV
+2540 
-2549 EEVSVK
+2549 
-2555 GYDSVITGD
+2555 
-2564 ASTGFVITNSHTPE
+2564 
-2578 EISLSGSKTWDDAE
+2578 
-2592 NQDGKRP
+2592 
-2599 DSITIRLYANGEQV
+2599 
-2613 KVVTVTADDGWK
+2613 
-2625 WNFTN
+2625 N
-2630 LPKYENGSEIR
+2630 LPKYENGREIY
-2641 YTITEDVVPG
+2641 YTITEDPVSG
-2651 YQSEVD
+2651 YQSEID
-2657 GMDVTNHYT
+2657 NMDVTNHYT
-2666 PGQINIPV
+2666 PGKINIPV
-2674 TKNWQDKD
+2674 TKNWLDQN

-2700 KDTGRELILDQENSW
+2700 RDTGRKLILDEKNNW

-2720 ELDEYA
+2720 DLDEYA
-2726 GGVKI
+2726 AGVKI
-2731 VYTIAEI
+2731 LYAIE
-2738 EVKGYDTAIS
+2738 EVKVDGYDASIS
-2748 GSAETGFVI
+2748 GSLETGFVI

-2763 DIPDTPK
+2763 DQPLNVDQPKNDTPK
-2770 DDTPQTGDTTN
+2770 TGDTGTP
-2781 LALWVA
+2781 ALWAA
-2787 LLAISGTGLTAT
+2787 LMTISGSGLCAVRT
-2799 LIIGKKK
+2799 LKKKK
-2806 RYRGKHMK
+2806 RHR

>member
-74 YQEPTEEIPCD
+74 YQEPTEEIPCAHVHD
-85 KGCTDDDGDGNIDHQ
+85 ENCGYQAAVAEIPCNQGCTDTDESENIIHQ
-100 EGCAYQLA
+100 EGCAYQPA
-108 MAEQPCT
+108 MAEQPCTHTHDENCGYQAATEGSPCT

-124 VEAVEGQPCTFVC
+124 VEAVEGKPCTFVC

-148 DDGEVEYTIDV
+148 DDGEVTYTINV
-159 PLAANGISGVEYNLM
+159 PLAQNGISGVEYNLM

-182 EDADGNPIQV
+182 KDTDGNPIQV
-192 RIRSVTSSENDFS
+192 RISSVTSSEEDFS
-205 WDGATTITPQ
+205 WDGVTTITPQ
-215 SGGVVYTITYEAYVT
+215 SGGVVYTITYEAYIT
-230 VEEQETVLATKSTTL
+230 VEEEETVLATKTTTL
-245 TIMAAGDIGEKLDG
+245 TIMAAGDIGEKLNG

-264 SEAGLLEDGTTAS
+264 SEAGLLEDKTTES
-277 GLAIRTGSAP
+277 KLAIRTGSAP
-287 WDEDNT
+287 WDEDDA

-363 VQYEIT
+363 VKYEIT
-369 ESTYNGQS
+369 ESTYNGQP

-411 ALENGDTLKPEF
+411 ALKNGDTLKPEF
-423 TFWLDHNDVPE
+423 TFWLDYNDVPE
-434 EGLVTGSG
+434 EGLVTGSN
-442 HSCSEHDEAEYKTIT
+442 HSCSEHGEIEYKTIT
-457 APDVGVT
+457 APDVSVT

-469 NVQLKGGS
+469 NVQLKCGN

-597 GVRYDCCYNGGTWK
+597 GVSYDCCYNGGTWK

-650 DEISQYW
+650 DEISHYW

-678 QGNYVVEKEGS
+678 QGNYVAEKEGS

-709 ALPEVT
+709 ALPEVP

-734 SRSGTISADI
+734 SRSGTISAYI

-775 GKLAISASFSH
+775 GKLAISAGFSH

-830 FGAKKDKT
+830 FGAKKDKA

-843 GKNPH
+843 GKSPH
-848 EAGYDT
+848 EAGYDA
-854 EMMEATADDLIFFSS
+854 EMMETTADDLLFFSS
-869 LDDLK
+869 LDELK
-874 NAGYTCVAVLAECR
+874 NAGYTCVAALAECR
-888 GIYSTQRTGHS
+888 GIYSTQRTGHF

-935 EYQNK
+935 DYQNK

-950 NTYVKSDA
+950 NTFVKSDA
-958 FPSRAGK
+958 FPSRADK
-965 TTSLSYEKDYP
+965 TTPLSYEKDYP

-983 YENVDGLRTYK
+983 YENVEGLRTYK

-1003 VDATGGRSYGD
+1003 VDATGGRLYGD

-1024 ITKSTAQQSSGQT
+1024 IRKSTAQQSSGQT
-1037 WSKNAYDMDVGQRIA
+1037 WPKNAYDMDVGQRIA

-1069 GGELVT
+1069 GGKLVT

-1092 SSYWGGTYTQTDEG
+1092 SSYWGGTYTQTEEG

-1146 EIAPIYYSC
+1146 VIAPIYYSC

-1180 SDNEQRRDFE
+1180 SDNEQRRDFK

-1212 KLADQAVVDQG
+1212 KLADQAVVDQS

-1229 LNVGNNATNPMAV
+1229 LNVGNNATNSMAV
-1242 IAVDSLPYV
+1242 IAMDSLPYV

-1279 NFKLYYTIAKSE
+1279 NFKLYYTIEESE
-1291 RGKGSEDYTKEDFT
+1291 RGRGSEDYTKEDFT

-1324 LPEGEFK
+1324 LPEREFK

-1409 VTATLMELKDG
+1409 VTATLMKLEDG

-1425 LEDYEAYQVSGM
+1425 LEDYEAYQVSGE

-1444 KMMDLSTGTVT
+1444 KMLDLSTGTVT

-1470 TFGVLFSDGTVALGE
+1470 TFGVLFSDGTVVLGD
-1485 YTASPKDQGTDD
+1485 YKASPKDQGTDD

-1552 KVWDDNNNQDG
+1552 KVWKDNNNQDG
-1563 KRPDSVTVTLYANGN
+1563 KRPNSVTVTLYANNQPTGQ
-1578 STDQTLTLSE
+1578 SLTLNES
-1588 ANDWK
+1588 NSWK

-1599 DEFLDGEKINY
+1599 AEYENGKKINY
-1610 TVKEAPVSGYTA
+1610 TVQETPVSGYASAT
-1622 NITDSAS
+1622 TGSAS
-1629 GGFTITNSHTPETI
+1629 EGFTITNSHTPETI

-1668 IYANGKELTEKA
+1668 LYANGEPVKTE
-1680 QTVTAEDGWKWSF
+1680 TVTADNGWTWNF
-1693 TGLPKYANGEE
+1693 TNLPKYAGGEE
-1704 ILYTI
+1704 IIYTI
-1709 TEDTVP
+1709 SEDAVP
-1715 GYTSVVNGYDVT
+1715 GYTSDVDGFNVT
-1727 NTYSPE
+1727 NSYTPDK
-1733 QTSITVTKAW
+1733 TNVTVTKSW
-1743 ADNNDQDGLRPES
+1743 NDAGNQDGLRPGEI
-1756 VTVKLL
+1756 TVKLL
-1762 ADGQETNKTL
+1762 ADGRDTGKNL
-1772 TLSSDNNWQGTFSG
+1772 TLNAGNNWQGTFSE
-1786 LDKYREG
+1786 LDKYENGREVTYTI
-1793 KEISYSVAEVSV
+1793 EEVSV

-1810 EISGSSS
+1810 EISGSASAD
-1817 TGFTITNT
+1817 FTITNT
-1825 HTPETITLSGAKT
+1825 HTPETVTLSGAKT

-1843 NQDGKRPSS
+1843 DQDGKRPSS

-1859 NGAELKDK
+1859 NG
-1867 ALTVTADNGWK
+1867 V
-1878 WSFTGLPKYADGE
+1878 
-1891 KITYTI
+1891 
-1897 SEDAVEGYTP
+1897 
-1907 AYDGLNVTNTY
+1907 
-1918 TPEQTSVTVT
+1918 
-1928 KAWDDKN
+1928 
-1935 DQDGKRPESITV
+1935 
-1947 KLLADGQETKETLTL
+1947 
-1962 SSGNNWT
+1962 
-1969 GTFTGLDKYQDGQE
+1969 
-1983 IAYTIE
+1983 
-1989 EVDVNGY
+1989 
-1996 STVVTGDAS
+1996 
-2005 TGFTI
+2005 
-2010 TNSYTPETISISGSK
+2010 
-2025 TWDDANDQDGKRPES
+2025 
-2040 ITVSL
+2040 
-2045 LADGSKVSEK
+2045 
-2055 EVTASDNWTWTFE
+2055 
-2068 NLPKYKDGKLIN
+2068 
-2080 YTIQEETVPGYT
+2080 
-2092 PSYSGYNVT
+2092 
-2101 NSYTPG
+2101 
-2107 KVVIPVTKSWQDN
+2107 
-2120 NDQDGLRPQSVTVKL
+2120 
-2135 LADGKDT
+2135 
-2142 GKTLI
+2142 
-2147 LSEGNGWSGTFTGL
+2147 
-2161 DEYAAGEKIAYTV
+2161 
-2174 EEVAVNGYDTAI
+2174 
-2186 TGDASNGFTIT
+2186 
-2197 NAHNPVTITLS
+2197 
-2208 GAKTWND
+2208 
-2215 ADNQDGKR
+2215 
-2223 PDSITIRLYA
+2223 
-2233 NGTELKDKA
+2233 ELKDKA
-2242 VTVTADDGWKWSFA
+2242 VTVTADDDWKWSFA
-2256 GLPKYADG
+2256 GLPKYEDG
-2264 KEITYTI
+2264 LEIKYTI
-2271 SEDAVDG
+2271 TEDTVDG
-2278 YTPAYTD
+2278 YTPAYNGLN
-2285 FDVTNTYTPEQTS
+2285 VTNTYTPELTS
-2298 ITVTKAW
+2298 IAVRKAW
-2305 ADNNDQDGLRP
+2305 ADNDDQDGLRP

-2326 GADTKETLTLS
+2326 GEATKHTLTLS
-2337 SGNNWT
+2337 SGNNWMGTFT
-2343 GIFNNLDKYRDGG
+2343 GLDKYRDGG

-2367 VSGYDTVISGDAS
+2367 VSGYDS
-2380 KGFVITNS
+2380 
-2388 HTPATTEVSGSK
+2388 
-2400 TWDDKDDQDGKRPD
+2400 R
-2414 SITIRLYANGEQV
+2414 
-2427 DNVTVTAENDW
+2427 
-2438 KWSFTNLP
+2438 
-2446 EYENGSK
+2446 
-2453 ISYTITEDAV
+2453 
-2463 PGYTSV
+2463 
-2469 VNGYNVTNSYTPGKT
+2469 
-2484 SVTVTKTWNDAGNQD
+2484 
-2499 GLRTGEITVKLLADG
+2499 
-2514 KDTGKTLT
+2514 
-2522 LSKENRWMGIFTD
+2522 
-2535 LDEYK
+2535 
-2540 DGQKIVYTV
+2540 
-2549 EEVSVK
+2549 
-2555 GYDSVITGD
+2555 ITGD
-2564 ASTGFVITNSHTPE
+2564 ASTGFVITNSHTPA
-2578 EISLSGSKTWDDAE
+2578 EIDLSGSKTWEDAE

-2613 KVVTVTADDGWK
+2613 KEVTVKKEDGWK

-2630 LPKYENGSEIR
+2630 LPKYENGKEIR
-2641 YTITEDVVPG
+2641 YTITEDVIPD

-2657 GMDVTNHYT
+2657 GMNVTNHYT

-2674 TKNWQDKD
+2674 TKNWQDQD

-2700 KDTGRELILDQENSW
+2700 KDTSKELILDQKNNW

-2720 ELDEYA
+2720 DLDEYA
-2726 GGVKI
+2726 DGVKI
-2731 VYTIAEI
+2731 VYTIAEV

-2763 DIPDTPK
+2763 DTPDNPDDPDQPQNPGQPETPDTPK
-2770 DDTPQTGDTTN
+2770 DDIPQTGDTTN
-2781 LALWVA
+2781 LALWIG
-2787 LLAISGTGLTAT
+2787 LLALSGTGLTAT

>member
-46 HTEHTAECGYVEAVE
+46 HTEHTAECGYVEAME

-124 VEAVEGQPCTFVC
+124 VEAVEGKPCTFVC

-148 DDGEVEYTIDV
+148 DDGEVTYTINV
-159 PLAANGISGVEYNLM
+159 PLAQNGISGVEYNLM

-182 EDADGNPIQV
+182 EDTDGNPIQV
-192 RIRSVTSSENDFS
+192 RIDSVTSSEEDFS
-205 WDGATTITPQ
+205 WDKTTTITPQ

-230 VEEQETVLATKSTTL
+230 VEEQETVLATKTTTL
-245 TIMAAGDIGEKLDG
+245 TIMAAGDIGGKLDG

-264 SEAGLLEDGTTAS
+264 SEAGLLEDGTTES

-293 AGNDSTDL
+293 DGNDSTDL

-369 ESTYNGQS
+369 ESTYNGQP

-411 ALENGDTLKPEF
+411 ALKKGDTLKPEF

-434 EGLVTGSG
+434 EGLVTGSNY
-442 HSCSEHDEAEYKTIT
+442 SCSEHGEIEYKTIT
-457 APDVGVT
+457 GSEVKVT
-464 SAPRF
+464 AAPRY
-469 NVQLKGGS
+469 NVQVKVGRTTDQQLG
-477 DSLSYVDTFDFG
+477 TFDFS
-489 TGNDSAA
+489 TGNDLAQNRGA
-496 NKDIGTKEG
+496 GEVTG
-505 RVSGYGITLQIQ
+505 RVGVYGVTIQIQ
-517 GKSPQHGLR
+517 GKSAQHGLR
-526 GCELPDGSD
+526 GCELPDGKP
-535 ITLELDLSSIYRT
+535 ITLDLTLSSEYRGT
-548 DEGEEK
+548 DGRTHDTTES
-554 ELFDDYPLLLW
+554 YQPLLW
-565 SIEGQSKNSTQADG
+565 SMEGNSNASTQKDG
-579 RVINGI
+579 RNIPSPALEWAYSAAPFNQVTR
-585 YNYVPG
+585 NYIH
-591 LAPVNE
+591 AS
-597 GVRYDCCYNGGTWK
+597 CKNGGEWEG
-611 ATQTDGTISIT
+611 TQEDNVIHVTIEDYSLDLNQLPYTASFSDGNPNPSYT
-622 VSGYEVNT
+622 
-630 DYFPHANSGSAED
+630 
-643 DVSYYNP
+643 YYNP
-650 DEISQYW
+650 NTISGYW
-657 EIQNACFSAGEVW
+657 DIQTACFSAGEFW
-670 LVQSFYDE
+670 IVQPFYDTD
-678 QGNYVVEKEGS
+678 GTYVVDEYGT
-689 GTFST
+689 GTFNT
-694 TVQDVSLNVTGKSGT
+694 TLQDVKLRITSESGQ
-709 ALPEVT
+709 ALSEAD
-715 DNSNQVTTEDDRSV
+715 DNSNQMTTSDDRAV
-729 VTVFL
+729 MAMAL
-734 SRSGTISADI
+734 EKSGTIIQGI
-744 AYLKYGKS
+744 AYLKYNYSGWND
-752 SAYELTS
+752 S
-759 LTENCI
+759 LTE
-765 GNGKDWVLGE
+765 GQFETGKDWLLAGNTLTIENVLDH
-775 GKLAISASFSH
+775 F
-786 ANAEGVSTGVAYD
+786 NAEGVNTGVAYD
-799 TLIKFDDTFFQP
+799 ALIKFDDAFFILESAVS
-811 DGTYQLYD
+811 GYYQ
-819 PYYSTGKVTVL
+819 TVL
-830 FGAKKDKT
+830 YGAKPDKS
-838 GWNHS
+838 GWDHA
-843 GKNPH
+843 GKQSN
-848 EAGYDT
+848 ETGYDT
-854 EMMEATADDLIFFSS
+854 EMMQATADDLIFFSS
-869 LDDLK
+869 LEELEK
-874 NAGYTCVAVLAECR
+874 QGYTCVAVLGER
-888 GIYSTQRTGHS
+888 RRVSPSGQNTNS
-899 LIVNGTVNPEA
+899 LYLKGRSRA
-910 KSGSV
+910 DAQSGGV
-915 YMCTVASKGW
+915 YMVTHSAKAW
-925 NKSNVQEAVA
+925 NKGDVQAAAA
-935 EYQNK
+935 EYLKK
-940 DASALTDEDY
+940 DVSELTDDDY
-950 NTYVKSDA
+950 NTYVQSAA
-958 FPSRAGK
+958 FPSRADV
-965 TTSLSYEKDYP
+965 LAEPMNYEEDYLP
-976 SSFWTYD
+976 SFWTND
-983 YENVDGLRTYK
+983 STTNSGLNTYQ
-994 KAIYDENGF
+994 KAQYDETGYVNGT
-1003 VDATGGRSYGD
+1003 AGRWYGD

-1024 ITKSTAQQSSGQT
+1024 ITKSTAQQQSS
-1037 WSKNAYDMDVGQRIA
+1037 SLPKEAYDMDVGQRIA
-1052 DYVLYP
+1052 DYVLHP
-1058 SAVRSAGESST
+1058 SAVRAQGESST
-1069 GGELVT
+1069 GGGLTT

-1092 SSYWGGTYTQTDEG
+1092 SSYWGGTYTQTEEG

-1133 ILKDVTIT
+1133 ILKKVTIT
-1141 SEEVT
+1141 SKEVT

-1242 IAVDSLPYV
+1242 IAMDSLPYV
-1251 GDTAGSAF
+1251 GDAAGSAF

-1279 NFKLYYTIAKSE
+1279 NFKLYYTIAEDE

-1305 KEGSVW
+1305 KDDSVW
-1311 TELAVNST
+1311 TELAVDST

-1508 DDVLKQAFIPN
+1508 DDVPKQAFIPN

-1610 TVKEAPVSGYTA
+1610 TVKEAPVSGYTTE
-1622 NITDSAS
+1622 ISGSAS
-1629 GGFTITNSHTPETI
+1629 GGFTITNSYTPETVA
-1643 TISGSKTWNDNDN
+1643 ISGSKTWDDNDN

-1668 IYANGKELTEKA
+1668 LYANGTELTEKA

-1772 TLSSDNNWQGTFSG
+1772 TLSSDNNWQGTFSE
-1786 LDKYREG
+1786 LDKYENGREVTYTI
-1793 KEISYSVAEVSV
+1793 EEVSV
-1805 TGYET
+1805 TDYET

-2197 NAHNPVTITLS
+2197 NAHNPETITLS

-2343 GIFNNLDKYRDGG
+2343 GTFNNLDKYRDGG

-2700 KDTGRELILDQENSW
+2700 KDTGRELILDQENNW

-2781 LALWVA
+2781 LALWIA

>member
-46 HTEHTAECGYVEAVE
+46 HTEHTAECGYVEAME

-124 VEAVEGQPCTFVC
+124 VEAVEGKPCTFVC

-148 DDGEVEYTIDV
+148 DDGEVEYTINV
-159 PLAANGISGVEYNLM
+159 PLAQNGISGVEYNLM
-174 AGVSVSPD
+174 AGVTVSP
-182 EDADGNPIQV
+182 EKDADGNLIQV
-192 RIRSVTSSENDFS
+192 RVSSVTSSEEDFS
-205 WDGATTITPQ
+205 WDETTTITPQ

-230 VEEQETVLATKSTTL
+230 VEEQKIVLATKTTTL
-245 TIMAAGDIGEKLDG
+245 TIMAAGDIGGKLDG

-264 SEAGLLEDGTTAS
+264 SEAGLLEDKTTES

-287 WDEDNT
+287 WDDDDT
-293 AGNDSTDL
+293 AGNDNTDL
-301 NNTVRSFDIISYT
+301 NDTVRSFDIISYT

-369 ESTYNGQS
+369 ESTYNGQP

-411 ALENGDTLKPEF
+411 ALKNGDTLKPEF

-434 EGLVTGSG
+434 EGLVTGSN
-442 HSCSEHDEAEYKTIT
+442 HSCSEHREIEYKTIT
-457 APDVGVT
+457 GPEVQVT
-464 SAPRF
+464 AAPRY
-469 NVQLKGGS
+469 NVQVKVGRTPDQQLG
-477 DSLSYVDTFDFG
+477 TFDFS
-489 TGNDSAA
+489 TGNDMAQNTDA
-496 NKDIGTKEG
+496 GEVTG
-505 RVSGYGITLQIQ
+505 RVGVYGVTIQIQ
-517 GKSPQHGLR
+517 GKSAQHGLR
-526 GCELPDGSD
+526 GCELPDGKP
-535 ITLELDLSSIYRT
+535 ITLDLTLSSEYRGT
-548 DEGEEK
+548 DGETHDTTES
-554 ELFDDYPLLLW
+554 YQPLLW
-565 SIEGQSKNSTQADG
+565 SMEGNSNASTQKDG
-579 RVINGI
+579 RNIPSPASTWAYTAAPLNQVTR
-585 YNYVPG
+585 NYIC
-591 LAPVNE
+591 AS
-597 GVRYDCCYNGGTWK
+597 CKNGGEWEG
-611 ATQTDGTISIT
+611 TQENNVIHVTIEDYSLDLNQLPYTASFSDGNPNPSYTYYDPNTIS
-622 VSGYEVNT
+622 GYW
-630 DYFPHANSGSAED
+630 D
-643 DVSYYNP
+643 
-650 DEISQYW
+650 
-657 EIQNACFSAGEVW
+657 IQTACFSAGEFWV
-670 LVQSFYDE
+670 VQPFYNTD
-678 QGNYVVEKEGS
+678 GTYVVDEYGR
-689 GTFST
+689 GTFNT
-694 TVQDVSLNVTGKSGT
+694 TLQDIKLRMSSESGQ
-709 ALPEVT
+709 ALAEVE
-715 DNSNQVTTEDDRSV
+715 DNSNQMTTSDDRAV
-729 VTVFL
+729 MAVHLERAGTVNQN
-734 SRSGTISADI
+734 T
-744 AYLKYGKS
+744 AYLKYNYS
-752 SAYELTS
+752 EWNDP
-759 LTENCI
+759 LTE
-765 GNGKDWVLGE
+765 GQFETGKDWLLAGNTLTIENVLDH
-775 GKLAISASFSH
+775 S
-786 ANAEGVSTGVAYD
+786 NAEGVNTGVAYD
-799 TLIKFDDTFFQP
+799 ALIKFDDAFFIPESVVSVGYQTVLYGAKP
-811 DGTYQLYD
+811 DGN
-819 PYYSTGKVTVL
+819 
-830 FGAKKDKT
+830 
-838 GWNHS
+838 GWNHG
-843 GKNPH
+843 GKQPN
-848 EAGYDT
+848 EEGYDT
-854 EMMEATADDLIFFSS
+854 EMIAATADDLIFFSS
-869 LDDLK
+869 LEKLESE
-874 NAGYTCVAVLAECR
+874 GYTCVAVLGER
-888 GIYSTQRTGHS
+888 RRVSS
-899 LIVNGTVNPEA
+899 
-910 KSGSV
+910 SGQNSNVLYLKGRSRADAQSGGV
-915 YMCTVASKGW
+915 YMVTHNGKAW
-925 NKSNVQEAVA
+925 NKGDVQAA
-935 EYQNK
+935 AAAYRNK
-940 DASALTDEDY
+940 DVSELTDEDY
-950 NTYVKSDA
+950 NAYVQSDA
-958 FPSRAGK
+958 FPSRADV
-965 TTSLSYEKDYP
+965 LDEPMSYEEDYLP
-976 SSFWTYD
+976 SFWTND
-983 YENVDGLRTYK
+983 STTNSGLNTYQ
-994 KAIYDENGF
+994 KAQYDEAGY
-1003 VDATGGRSYGD
+1003 DKGTAGRLYGD

-1024 ITKSTAQQSSGQT
+1024 ITKSTAQQSS
-1037 WSKNAYDMDVGQRIA
+1037 SLPKEAYDMDVGQRIA

-1069 GGELVT
+1069 GGELTT

-1092 SSYWGGTYTQTDEG
+1092 SSYWGGTYTQTEEG
-1106 KQGVVEGG
+1106 KQGTVEGG
-1114 TQILPEITA
+1114 QQIKPEITA
-1123 NEDGTTTLRW
+1123 NENGTTTLRW

-1141 SEEVT
+1141 SKEVT

-1242 IAVDSLPYV
+1242 IAMDSLPYV

-1279 NFKLYYTIAKSE
+1279 DFKLYYTTSERE

-1552 KVWDDNNNQDG
+1552 KVWDDNSNQDG
-1563 KRPDSVTVTLYANGN
+1563 KRPSSVTVTLYANGN

-1610 TVKEAPVSGYTA
+1610 TVKEAPVSGYTTE
-1622 NITDSAS
+1622 ISGSAS

-1668 IYANGKELTEKA
+1668 IYANGTELTEKA
-1680 QTVTAEDGWKWSF
+1680 LTVTADNDWKWSF
-1693 TGLPKYANGEE
+1693 TDLPKYSDGKE

-1709 TEDTVP
+1709 TEDTVE

-1733 QTSITVTKAW
+1733 QTS
-1743 ADNNDQDGLRPES
+1743 
-1756 VTVKLL
+1756 
-1762 ADGQETNKTL
+1762 
-1772 TLSSDNNWQGTFSG
+1772 
-1786 LDKYREG
+1786 
-1793 KEISYSVAEVSV
+1793 VSV
-1805 TGYET
+1805 RKVWKD
-1810 EISGSSS
+1810 
-1817 TGFTITNT
+1817 N
-1825 HTPETITLSGAKT
+1825 
-1838 WNDAN
+1838 N
-1843 NQDGKRPSS
+1843 NQDG
-1852 ITIRLYA
+1852 I
-1859 NGAELKDK
+1859 
-1867 ALTVTADNGWK
+1867 
-1878 WSFTGLPKYADGE
+1878 
-1891 KITYTI
+1891 
-1897 SEDAVEGYTP
+1897 
-1907 AYDGLNVTNTY
+1907 
-1918 TPEQTSVTVT
+1918 Q
-1928 KAWDDKN
+1928 
-1935 DQDGKRPESITV
+1935 PESITV
-1947 KLLADGQETKETLTL
+1947 KLLADGKAIGDPQTL
-1962 SSGNNWT
+1962 SGGNNWT
-1969 GTFTGLDKYQDGQE
+1969 YTFTDLDKYRDGGEE
-1983 IAYTIE
+1983 IVYTIE
-1989 EVDVNGY
+1989 EVKVDGY
-1996 STVVTGDAS
+1996 ETSVTGDAS
-2005 TGFTI
+2005 TGFVI
-2010 TNSYTPETISISGSK
+2010 TNSHTPETTEISGSKTWDDADNQDGKRPTSITIRLYANGTELTDQALTVTADDDWKWSFTDLPKYAGGKEIVYTISEDAVPGYTTEVNGFNVTNSYTPGKTSVSVRKVWKDNNNQDGIQPESITVKLLADGKAIGDPQTLSGGNNWTYTFTDLDKYRDGGEEIVYTIEEVKVDGYETSVTGDASTGFVITNSHTPETISISGSK

-2197 NAHNPVTITLS
+2197 NAHNPETITLS

-2343 GIFNNLDKYRDGG
+2343 GTFNNLDKYRDGG

-2564 ASTGFVITNSHTPE
+2564 ASTGFVITNSHTPAK
-2578 EISLSGSKTWDDAE
+2578 IDLSGSKTWDDAD

-2700 KDTGRELILDQENSW
+2700 KDTGRELILDQENNW

>member
-1 MKHKTRTMAKRW
+1 MAKRW

-61 GQLCTHVHDGNCG
+61 GQPCTHVHDGNCG

-124 VEAVEGQPCTFVC
+124 VEAVEGKPCTFVC

-148 DDGEVEYTIDV
+148 DDGEVTYTINV
-159 PLAANGISGVEYNLM
+159 PLAQNGISGVEYNLM

-182 EDADGNPIQV
+182 EDTGGNPIQV
-192 RIRSVTSSENDFS
+192 RISSVTSSEKDFS

-215 SGGVVYTITYEAYVT
+215 SGGVVYTITYEAYIT
-230 VEEQETVLATKSTTL
+230 VEEEETVLATKTTTL
-245 TIMAAGDIGEKLDG
+245 TIMAAGDIGGKLDG

-264 SEAGLLEDGTTAS
+264 SEAGLLEDKTTES

-358 SAKKE
+358 SAKKD

-369 ESTYNGQS
+369 ESTCNGEP

-411 ALENGDTLKPEF
+411 ALKNGDTLKPEF

-457 APDVGVT
+457 APDVSVT

-469 NVQLKGGS
+469 NVQLKGGN
-477 DSLSYVDTFDFG
+477 DSLSYVDTFDFS

-630 DYFPHANSGSAED
+630 DYFPHANSGSAEN

-650 DEISQYW
+650 DEISHYW

-734 SRSGTISADI
+734 SRSGTISANI

-752 SAYELTS
+752 SAYDLTS

-765 GNGKDWVLGE
+765 GNGKDWVLSE
-775 GKLAISASFSH
+775 GKLAICAGFYH

-811 DGTYQLYD
+811 DGTYQEND
-819 PYYSTGKVTVL
+819 SYYRMGKVTVL
-830 FGAKKDKT
+830 FGAKTDKT

-843 GKNPH
+843 GKSPH
-848 EAGYDT
+848 EAGYDA
-854 EMMEATADDLIFFSS
+854 EMMETTADDLLFFSS
-869 LDDLK
+869 LDELK

-1003 VDATGGRSYGD
+1003 VDATGGRLYGD
-1014 SCLVVGYATE
+1014 SCLVVSYATE
-1024 ITKSTAQQSSGQT
+1024 IRKSTAQQSSGQT
-1037 WSKNAYDMDVGQRIA
+1037 WPKNAYDMDVGQRIA

-1279 NFKLYYTIAKSE
+1279 NFKLYYTIAESE

-1402 EEAMIDG
+1402 EEVVING
-1409 VTATLMELKDG
+1409 VTATLMKLKDG
-1420 GDSTK
+1420 GDASK
-1425 LEDYEAYQVSGM
+1425 LEDYEAYQVDGK
-1437 PASVSTG
+1437 PASVDTG

-1455 DYSSGRYKFS
+1455 DYSSGRYKFN

-1470 TFGVLFSDGTVALGE
+1470 AFGVLFSDGTVALGD
-1485 YTASPKDQGTDD
+1485 YKASLKDQGTDD

-1508 DDVLKQAFIPN
+1508 DDVMKQAFIPN

-1552 KVWDDNNNQDG
+1552 KIWNDNNDQDG
-1563 KRPDSVTVTLYANGN
+1563 KRPSSVTVTLYADGQ
-1578 STDQTLTLSE
+1578 STDQSLTLNE
-1588 ANDWK
+1588 ANGWK
-1593 GTFENL
+1593 GAFENL
-1599 DEFLDGEKINY
+1599 AESENGKKINY
-1610 TVKEAPVSGYTA
+1610 TVKETPVSGYASAT
-1622 NITDSAS
+1622 TGSAS
-1629 GGFTITNSHTPETI
+1629 EGFTITNS
-1643 TISGSKTWNDNDN
+1643 
-1656 QDGKRPE
+1656 
-1663 SITIR
+1663 
-1668 IYANGKELTEKA
+1668 
-1680 QTVTAEDGWKWSF
+1680 
-1693 TGLPKYANGEE
+1693 
-1704 ILYTI
+1704 
-1709 TEDTVP
+1709 
-1715 GYTSVVNGYDVT
+1715 
-1727 NTYSPE
+1727 
-1733 QTSITVTKAW
+1733 
-1743 ADNNDQDGLRPES
+1743 
-1756 VTVKLL
+1756 
-1762 ADGQETNKTL
+1762 
-1772 TLSSDNNWQGTFSG
+1772 
-1786 LDKYREG
+1786 
-1793 KEISYSVAEVSV
+1793 
-1805 TGYET
+1805 
-1810 EISGSSS
+1810 
-1817 TGFTITNT
+1817 
-1825 HTPETITLSGAKT
+1825 
-1838 WNDAN
+1838 
-1843 NQDGKRPSS
+1843 
-1852 ITIRLYA
+1852 
-1859 NGAELKDK
+1859 
-1867 ALTVTADNGWK
+1867 
-1878 WSFTGLPKYADGE
+1878 
-1891 KITYTI
+1891 
-1897 SEDAVEGYTP
+1897 
-1907 AYDGLNVTNTY
+1907 Y

-1935 DQDGKRPESITV
+1935 DQDGIRPESITV
-1947 KLLADGQETKETLTL
+1947 KLLADGQETEETLKL
-1962 SSGNNWT
+1962 SSGNNWM
-1969 GTFTGLDKYQDGQE
+1969 GTFSGLDKYKDGKE
-1983 IAYTIE
+1983 ITYTIE
-1989 EVDVNGY
+1989 EVSVNGY

-2010 TNSYTPETISISGSK
+2010 TNSHTPETISISGSK
-2025 TWDDANDQDGKRPES
+2025 TWDDANDQDGKRPER

-2068 NLPKYKDGKLIN
+2068 NLPKYKDGKPVN
-2080 YTIQEETVPGYT
+2080 YSIQEEAVPGYT
-2092 PSYSGYNVT
+2092 PSYSGYDIT

-2107 KVVIPVTKSWQDN
+2107 KVAISATKSWQDN

-2147 LSEGNGWSGTFTGL
+2147 LSEGNGWSDTFTDL
-2161 DEYAAGEKIAYTV
+2161 DEYAAGEKIIYTV
-2174 EEVAVNGYDTAI
+2174 EEVSVNGYDTAI

-2197 NAHNPVTITLS
+2197 NAHNPETITLS
-2208 GAKTWND
+2208 GTKTWD
-2215 ADNQDGKR
+2215 DVDNQDGKR
-2223 PDSITIRLYA
+2223 PGSITIRLYA
-2233 NGTELKDKA
+2233 DGTEVAHKEVSA
-2242 VTVTADDGWKWSFA
+2242 EDGWKWSFA
-2256 GLPKYADG
+2256 DMPKYEDG

-2278 YTPAYTD
+2278 YTPTYTD
-2285 FDVTNTYTPEQTS
+2285 FNVTNTYTPEQTS
-2298 ITVTKAW
+2298 VTVTKAW
-2305 ADNNDQDGLRP
+2305 DDKNDQDGIRP
-2316 ESITVKLLAD
+2316 ESITVKLLAN
-2326 GADTKETLTLS
+2326 GEDTKKELVLS
-2337 SGNNWT
+2337 DGNSWT
-2343 GIFNNLDKYRDGG
+2343 GTFTELDKYQNGQ
-2356 EEIVYTIEEVE
+2356 EVVYTIEEVE
-2367 VSGYDTVISGDAS
+2367 VNGYSTVVTGDAS
-2380 KGFVITNS
+2380 TGFTVTNS

-2400 TWDDKDDQDGKRPD
+2400 IWDDKEDQDGKRPD
-2414 SITIRLYANGEQV
+2414 SITIRLYADGKQV
-2427 DNVTVTAENDW
+2427 DAVTVTAEEGW
-2438 KWSFTNLP
+2438 KWNFTNL
-2446 EYENGSK
+2446 SK
-2453 ISYTITEDAV
+2453 YADGKEITYTITEDAV
-2463 PGYTSV
+2463 PGYISEV
-2469 VNGYNVTNSYTPGKT
+2469 DGFNVTNSYTPGKT
-2484 SVTVTKTWNDAGNQD
+2484 SVTVTKAWNDAGNQD
-2499 GLRTGEITVKLLADG
+2499 GLRPAEITVKLLADG

-2522 LSKENRWMGIFTD
+2522 LSKENRWMGIFSG
-2535 LDEYK
+2535 LDEYA
-2540 DGQKIVYTV
+2540 GGEKIVYSIK
-2549 EEVSVK
+2549 EVSVK

-2564 ASTGFVITNSHTPE
+2564 ASTGFVITNSHTPM
-2578 EISLSGSKTWDDAE
+2578 EIDLSGSKTWDDAD

-2613 KVVTVTADDGWK
+2613 KVVTVTAEDGWK

-2657 GMDVTNHYT
+2657 GMDVTNRYT
-2666 PGQINIPV
+2666 PGQINISV

-2700 KDTGRELILDQENSW
+2700 KDTGKELILDLENNW

>member
-61 GQLCTHVHDGNCG
+61 GQPCTHVHDGNCG

-124 VEAVEGQPCTFVC
+124 VEAVEGKPCTFVC
-137 EICSGNEAEPQ
+137 ESCSGNEAEPQ
-148 DDGEVEYTIDV
+148 DDGEVTYTINV
-159 PLAANGISGVEYNLM
+159 PLAQNGISGVEYNLM

-182 EDADGNPIQV
+182 EDTDGNPIQV
-192 RIRSVTSSENDFS
+192 RISSVTSSEKDFS

-215 SGGVVYTITYEAYVT
+215 SGGVVYTITYEAYIT
-230 VEEQETVLATKSTTL
+230 VEEEETVLATKTTTL
-245 TIMAAGDIGEKLDG
+245 TIMAAGDIGGKLDG

-264 SEAGLLEDGTTAS
+264 SEAGLLEDKTTES

-363 VQYEIT
+363 VQYKIT
-369 ESTYNGQS
+369 ESTYNGQP

-411 ALENGDTLKPEF
+411 ALKNGDTLKPEF

-434 EGLVTGSG
+434 DGLVTGSS
-442 HSCSEHDEAEYKTIT
+442 HSCAEHVEQEYKTIT
-457 APDVGVT
+457 APDVSVT

-469 NVQLKGGS
+469 NVRIVNGHPSVNQTVG
-477 DSLSYVDTFDFG
+477 TFDFS
-489 TGNDSAA
+489 TGNELAQ
-496 NKDIGTKEG
+496 NKDAGVKKG
-505 RVSGYGITLQIQ
+505 RIQAFGAVIQIA

-526 GCELPDGSD
+526 GCELPDGSP
-535 ITLELDLSSIYRT
+535 ITFDLSLTSSYRT
-548 DEGEEK
+548 DEGETITP
-554 ELFDDYPLLLW
+554 DDAYAPLLW
-565 SIEGQSKNSTQADG
+565 SIDGNLYGNGTQSDG
-579 RVINGI
+579 RDLSMVGVRRSYFIPTNEYEGRESSSCFNG
-585 YNYVPG
+585 G
-591 LAPVNE
+591 DWE
-597 GVRYDCCYNGGTWK
+597 GVQNGETI
-611 ATQTDGTISIT
+611 QVTIS
-622 VSGYEVNT
+622 
-630 DYFPHANSGSAED
+630 DYGVDLEQLPYNNIVDSPTTYQ
-643 DVSYYNP
+643 YYNP
-650 DEISQYW
+650 NTIGGYW
-657 EIQNACFSAGEVW
+657 DIRTACFSAGEIWV
-670 LVQSFYDE
+670 VQPFYDSE
-678 QGNYVVEKEGS
+678 GNYIADKYNS
-689 GTFST
+689 GTFQIT
-694 TVQDVSLNVTGKSGT
+694 LEDKNLQMTGENGTSLDKV
-709 ALPEVT
+709 E
-715 DNSNQVTTEDDRSV
+715 DNTNQAIQTDDRV
-729 VTVFL
+729 VQTSYL
-734 SRSGTISADI
+734 SKPGTIGLGVIYIPNTEQVDDGTLA
-744 AYLKYGKS
+744 
-752 SAYELTS
+752 
-759 LTENCI
+759 LTEGCR
-765 GNGKDWVLGE
+765 GNGKDWILRGNSLGLY
-775 GKLAISASFSH
+775 GYLGQ
-786 ANAEGVSTGVAYD
+786 NDAEGQARIIAADY
-799 TLIKFDDTFFQP
+799 LLKFDDSFFEP
-811 DGTYQLYD
+811 ERVITYD
-819 PYYSTGKVTVL
+819 RSTVL
-830 FGAKKDKT
+830 YGAKPDKN
-838 GWNHS
+838 GWNH
-843 GKNPH
+843 NNRQPN

-854 EMMEATADDLIFFSS
+854 EMMQATADNLIFFSS
-869 LDDLK
+869 LDELK
-874 NAGYTCVAVLAECR
+874 EQGYTCVAVLLESRRLFAEGNDR
-888 GIYSTQRTGHS
+888 AGLRILG
-899 LIVNGTVNPEA
+899 
-910 KSGSV
+910 KS
-915 YMCTVASKGW
+915 
-925 NKSNVQEAVA
+925 
-935 EYQNK
+935 K
-940 DASALTDEDY
+940 DNSALDGNTFMITHSGVAWNRNDIKAAAAEWCKKEEADLTEEDY
-950 NTYVKSDA
+950 LSYVQNG

-965 TTSLSYEKDYP
+965 TTPLKYDSDYP
-976 SSFWTYD
+976 APSTKVD
-983 YENVDGLRTYK
+983 YESSYALKNYTK
-994 KAIYDENGF
+994 SQYDENGY
-1003 VDATGGRSYGD
+1003 VTGTAGANAGD

-1024 ITKSTAQQSSGQT
+1024 ITKSTAQQQSS
-1037 WSKNAYDMDVGQRIA
+1037 SLPKEAYDMDVGQRIA
-1052 DYVLYP
+1052 DYVLHP

-1069 GGELVT
+1069 GGELTT

-1092 SSYWGGTYTQTDEG
+1092 SSYWGGTYTQVDEG

-1259 TGDCVVTEYAI
+1259 TGDCVVTEYTI
-1270 TALQGEFAS
+1270 TALQGEFDS
-1279 NFKLYYTIAKSE
+1279 NFKLYYTIAESE

-1311 TELAVNST
+1311 AELAVNST

-1356 DAKPGEY
+1356 EAKPGEY

-1409 VTATLMELKDG
+1409 VTATLMKLKDD
-1420 GDSTK
+1420 GDASK
-1425 LEDYEAYQVSGM
+1425 LEDYEAYQVDGK
-1437 PASVSTG
+1437 PASVVTG

-1455 DYSSGRYKFS
+1455 DYSSGRYKFN

-1508 DDVLKQAFIPN
+1508 DDVPKQAFIQN
-1519 IVMPPREQIT
+1519 ILMPPREQIT

-1552 KVWDDNNNQDG
+1552 KVWDDNNNQDD
-1563 KRPDSVTVTLYANGN
+1563 KRPGSVTVSLYADGN
-1578 STDQTLTLSE
+1578 STGQTLTLSE
-1588 ANDWK
+1588 ANGWK

-1599 DEFLDGEKINY
+1599 DEFKDGEKINY
-1610 TVKEAPVSGYTA
+1610 TVKEVPVSGYTS
-1622 NITDSAS
+1622 NITDSPS

-1772 TLSSDNNWQGTFSG
+1772 TLSSDNNWQGTFSE
-1786 LDKYREG
+1786 LDKYENGREVTYTI
-1793 KEISYSVAEVSV
+1793 EEVSV
-1805 TGYET
+1805 TDYET

-1969 GTFTGLDKYQDGQE
+1969 GTFTGLDKYQDEQE

-2025 TWDDANDQDGKRPES
+2025 TWDDANDQDGKRPE
-2040 ITVSL
+2040 
-2045 LADGSKVSEK
+2045 GR
-2055 EVTASDNWTWTFE
+2055 
-2068 NLPKYKDGKLIN
+2068 
-2080 YTIQEETVPGYT
+2080 ETYQL
-2092 PSYSGYNVT
+2092 YHSG
-2101 NSYTPG
+2101 
-2107 KVVIPVTKSWQDN
+2107 
-2120 NDQDGLRPQSVTVKL
+2120 
-2135 LADGKDT
+2135 
-2142 GKTLI
+2142 
-2147 LSEGNGWSGTFTGL
+2147 GNCTGL
-2161 DEYAAGEKIAYTV
+2161 YTV
-2174 EEVAVNGYDTAI
+2174 
-2186 TGDASNGFTIT
+2186 
-2197 NAHNPVTITLS
+2197 L
-2208 GAKTWND
+2208 
-2215 ADNQDGKR
+2215 Q
-2223 PDSITIRLYA
+2223 RLQCHQQ
-2233 NGTELKDKA
+2233 LH
-2242 VTVTADDGWKWSFA
+2242 A
-2256 GLPKYADG
+2256 GQGGHTRHK
-2264 KEITYTI
+2264 
-2271 SEDAVDG
+2271 V
-2278 YTPAYTD
+2278 
-2285 FDVTNTYTPEQTS
+2285 
-2298 ITVTKAW
+2298 
-2305 ADNNDQDGLRP
+2305 
-2316 ESITVKLLAD
+2316 LA
-2326 GADTKETLTLS
+2326 G
-2337 SGNNWT
+2337 
-2343 GIFNNLDKYRDGG
+2343 
-2356 EEIVYTIEEVE
+2356 
-2367 VSGYDTVISGDAS
+2367 
-2380 KGFVITNS
+2380 
-2388 HTPATTEVSGSK
+2388 
-2400 TWDDKDDQDGKRPD
+2400 
-2414 SITIRLYANGEQV
+2414 
-2427 DNVTVTAENDW
+2427 
-2438 KWSFTNLP
+2438 
-2446 EYENGSK
+2446 
-2453 ISYTITEDAV
+2453 
-2463 PGYTSV
+2463 
-2469 VNGYNVTNSYTPGKT
+2469 
-2484 SVTVTKTWNDAGNQD
+2484 
-2499 GLRTGEITVKLLADG
+2499 
-2514 KDTGKTLT
+2514 
-2522 LSKENRWMGIFTD
+2522 
-2535 LDEYK
+2535 
-2540 DGQKIVYTV
+2540 
-2549 EEVSVK
+2549 
-2555 GYDSVITGD
+2555 
-2564 ASTGFVITNSHTPE
+2564 
-2578 EISLSGSKTWDDAE
+2578 
-2592 NQDGKRP
+2592 
-2599 DSITIRLYANGEQV
+2599 
-2613 KVVTVTADDGWK
+2613 
-2625 WNFTN
+2625 
-2630 LPKYENGSEIR
+2630 
-2641 YTITEDVVPG
+2641 
-2651 YQSEVD
+2651 
-2657 GMDVTNHYT
+2657 
-2666 PGQINIPV
+2666 
-2674 TKNWQDKD
+2674 
-2682 DADGIRPDSITVK
+2682 
-2695 LYADG
+2695 
-2700 KDTGRELILDQENSW
+2700 
-2715 TGSFD
+2715 
-2720 ELDEYA
+2720 
-2726 GGVKI
+2726 
-2731 VYTIAEI
+2731 
-2738 EVKGYDTAIS
+2738 
-2748 GSAETGFVI
+2748 
-2757 SNSHTP
+2757 
-2763 DIPDTPK
+2763 
-2770 DDTPQTGDTTN
+2770 
-2781 LALWVA
+2781 
-2787 LLAISGTGLTAT
+2787 
-2799 LIIGKKK
+2799 
-2806 RYRGKHMK
+2806 

>member
-1 MKHKTRTMAKRW
+1 MKHKTRIMAKRW
-13 LAVILC
+13 LTVVLC

-61 GQLCTHVHDGNCG
+61 GQPCTHVHDGNCG

-124 VEAVEGQPCTFVC
+124 VEAVEGKPCTFVC

-148 DDGEVEYTIDV
+148 DDGEVTYTINV
-159 PLAANGISGVEYNLM
+159 PLAQNGISGVEYNLM

-182 EDADGNPIQV
+182 EDTGGNPIQV
-192 RIRSVTSSENDFS
+192 RISSVTSSEKDFS

-215 SGGVVYTITYEAYVT
+215 SGGVVYTITYEAYIT
-230 VEEQETVLATKSTTL
+230 VEEEETVLATKTTTL
-245 TIMAAGDIGEKLDG
+245 TIMAAGDIGGKLDG

-264 SEAGLLEDGTTAS
+264 SEAGLLEDKTTES

-358 SAKKE
+358 SAKKD

-369 ESTYNGQS
+369 ESTCNGEP

-411 ALENGDTLKPEF
+411 ALKNSDTLKPEF

-442 HSCSEHDEAEYKTIT
+442 HSCSEHGETEYKTIT
-457 APDVGVT
+457 APDVSVT

-469 NVQLKGGS
+469 NVQLKGGN
-477 DSLSYVDTFDFG
+477 DSLSYVDTFDFS

-565 SIEGQSKNSTQADG
+565 SIEGLSKNSTQADG

-630 DYFPHANSGSAED
+630 DYFPHANSGSAEN

-650 DEISQYW
+650 DEISHYW

-694 TVQDVSLNVTGKSGT
+694 TVQDVNLNVTGKSGT

-734 SRSGTISADI
+734 SRSGTISANI

-752 SAYELTS
+752 SAYDLTS

-765 GNGKDWVLGE
+765 GNGKDWVLSE
-775 GKLAISASFSH
+775 GKLAISAGFSH

-811 DGTYQLYD
+811 DGTYQEFEA
-819 PYYSTGKVTVL
+819 YYSTGKVTVL
-830 FGAKKDKT
+830 FGAKTDKT

-843 GKNPH
+843 GKSPH
-848 EAGYDT
+848 EAGYDA
-854 EMMEATADDLIFFSS
+854 EMMETTADDLLFFSS
-869 LDDLK
+869 LDELK

-1003 VDATGGRSYGD
+1003 VDATGGRLYGD
-1014 SCLVVGYATE
+1014 SCLVVSYATE
-1024 ITKSTAQQSSGQT
+1024 IRKSTAQYATGQT
-1037 WSKNAYDMDVGQRIA
+1037 WPKNAYDMDVGQRIA

-1155 DIGKPGDEENDV
+1155 DIGNPGDEENDV

-1279 NFKLYYTIAKSE
+1279 NFKLYYTIAESE

-1402 EEAMIDG
+1402 EEVVING
-1409 VTATLMELKDG
+1409 VTATLMKLKDG
-1420 GDSTK
+1420 GDASK
-1425 LEDYEAYQVSGM
+1425 LEDYEAYQVDGE
-1437 PASVSTG
+1437 PASVVTG

-1455 DYSSGRYKFS
+1455 DYSSGRYKFN

-1470 TFGVLFSDGTVALGE
+1470 AFGVLFSDGTVALGD
-1485 YTASPKDQGTDD
+1485 YKASLKDQGTDD

-1552 KVWDDNNNQDG
+1552 KIWNDNNDQDS
-1563 KRPDSVTVTLYANGN
+1563 KRPSSVTVTLYADNQ
-1578 STDQTLTLSE
+1578 STGQSLTLNE
-1588 ANDWK
+1588 ANGWK
-1593 GTFENL
+1593 GAFENL
-1599 DEFLDGEKINY
+1599 AESENGKKINY
-1610 TVKEAPVSGYTA
+1610 TVKETPVSGYASAT
-1622 NITDSAS
+1622 TGSAS
-1629 GGFTITNSHTPETI
+1629 EGFTITNS
-1643 TISGSKTWNDNDN
+1643 
-1656 QDGKRPE
+1656 
-1663 SITIR
+1663 
-1668 IYANGKELTEKA
+1668 
-1680 QTVTAEDGWKWSF
+1680 
-1693 TGLPKYANGEE
+1693 
-1704 ILYTI
+1704 
-1709 TEDTVP
+1709 
-1715 GYTSVVNGYDVT
+1715 
-1727 NTYSPE
+1727 
-1733 QTSITVTKAW
+1733 
-1743 ADNNDQDGLRPES
+1743 
-1756 VTVKLL
+1756 
-1762 ADGQETNKTL
+1762 
-1772 TLSSDNNWQGTFSG
+1772 
-1786 LDKYREG
+1786 
-1793 KEISYSVAEVSV
+1793 
-1805 TGYET
+1805 
-1810 EISGSSS
+1810 
-1817 TGFTITNT
+1817 
-1825 HTPETITLSGAKT
+1825 
-1838 WNDAN
+1838 
-1843 NQDGKRPSS
+1843 
-1852 ITIRLYA
+1852 
-1859 NGAELKDK
+1859 
-1867 ALTVTADNGWK
+1867 
-1878 WSFTGLPKYADGE
+1878 
-1891 KITYTI
+1891 
-1897 SEDAVEGYTP
+1897 
-1907 AYDGLNVTNTY
+1907 Y

-1935 DQDGKRPESITV
+1935 DQDGIRPESITV
-1947 KLLADGQETKETLTL
+1947 KLLADGQETEETLKL
-1962 SSGNNWT
+1962 SSGNNWM
-1969 GTFTGLDKYQDGQE
+1969 GTFSGLDKYKDGKE
-1983 IAYTIE
+1983 ITYTIE
-1989 EVDVNGY
+1989 EVSVNGY

-2010 TNSYTPETISISGSK
+2010 TNSHTPETISISGSK

-2068 NLPKYKDGKLIN
+2068 NLPKYKDGKPVN
-2080 YTIQEETVPGYT
+2080 YSIQEEAVPGYT
-2092 PSYSGYNVT
+2092 PSYSGYDIT

-2107 KVVIPVTKSWQDN
+2107 KVAISATKSWQDN

-2147 LSEGNGWSGTFTGL
+2147 LSEGNGWSDTFTDL
-2161 DEYAAGEKIAYTV
+2161 DEYAAGEKIIYTV
-2174 EEVAVNGYDTAI
+2174 EEVSVNGYDTAI

-2197 NAHNPVTITLS
+2197 NAHNPETITLS
-2208 GAKTWND
+2208 GTKTWD
-2215 ADNQDGKR
+2215 DVDNQDGKR
-2223 PDSITIRLYA
+2223 PGSITIRLYA
-2233 NGTELKDKA
+2233 DGTEVAHKEVSA
-2242 VTVTADDGWKWSFA
+2242 EEGWKWSFA
-2256 GLPKYADG
+2256 DMPKYEDG

-2278 YTPAYTD
+2278 YTPTYTD
-2285 FDVTNTYTPEQTS
+2285 FNVTNTYTPEQTS
-2298 ITVTKAW
+2298 VTVTKAW
-2305 ADNNDQDGLRP
+2305 DDKNDQDGIRP
-2316 ESITVKLLAD
+2316 ESITVKLLAN
-2326 GADTKETLTLS
+2326 GEDTKKELVLS
-2337 SGNNWT
+2337 DGNSWT
-2343 GIFNNLDKYRDGG
+2343 GTFTELDKYQNGQ
-2356 EEIVYTIEEVE
+2356 EVVYTIEEVE
-2367 VSGYDTVISGDAS
+2367 VNGYSTVVTGDAS
-2380 KGFVITNS
+2380 TGFTVTNS

-2400 TWDDKDDQDGKRPD
+2400 IWDDKEDQDGKRPD
-2414 SITIRLYANGEQV
+2414 SITIRLYADGKQV
-2427 DNVTVTAENDW
+2427 DAVTVTAEEGW
-2438 KWSFTNLP
+2438 KWNFTNL
-2446 EYENGSK
+2446 SK
-2453 ISYTITEDAV
+2453 YADGKEITYTITEDAV
-2463 PGYTSV
+2463 PGYISEV
-2469 VNGYNVTNSYTPGKT
+2469 DGFNVTNSYTPGKT
-2484 SVTVTKTWNDAGNQD
+2484 SVTVTKAWNDAGNQD
-2499 GLRTGEITVKLLADG
+2499 GLRPAEITVKLLADG

-2522 LSKENRWMGIFTD
+2522 LSKENRWMGIFSG
-2535 LDEYK
+2535 LDEYA
-2540 DGQKIVYTV
+2540 GGEKIVYTV
-2549 EEVSVK
+2549 EEVSVD

-2564 ASTGFVITNSHTPE
+2564 ASTGFVITNSHTPA
-2578 EISLSGSKTWDDAE
+2578 EIDLSGSKTWDDAD

-2613 KVVTVTADDGWK
+2613 KVVTVTAEDGWK

-2657 GMDVTNHYT
+2657 GMDVTNRYT
-2666 PGQINIPV
+2666 PGQINISV

-2700 KDTGRELILDQENSW
+2700 RDTGRELILDLENNW

>member
-46 HTEHTAECGYVEAVE
+46 HTEHTAECGYVEAME

-108 MAEQPCT
+108 MAGQTCT

-124 VEAVEGQPCTFVC
+124 VEAVEGKPCTFVC
-137 EICSGNEAEPQ
+137 ESCSGNEAEPQ
-148 DDGEVEYTIDV
+148 DDGEVTYTINV
-159 PLAANGISGVEYNLM
+159 PLAQNGISGVEYNLM

-182 EDADGNPIQV
+182 EDTDGNPIQV
-192 RIRSVTSSENDFS
+192 RISSVTSSEKDFS
-205 WDGATTITPQ
+205 WDGTTTITPQ

-230 VEEQETVLATKSTTL
+230 VEEQETVLATKTTTL
-245 TIMAAGDIGEKLDG
+245 TIMAAGDIGGKLDG

-264 SEAGLLEDGTTAS
+264 SEAGLLEDKTTES

-287 WDEDNT
+287 WDEDDT

-341 PGTAEQAQFE
+341 PGTEEQAQFE

-369 ESTYNGQS
+369 ESTYNGQP

-411 ALENGDTLKPEF
+411 ALKNDDTLKPEF

-442 HSCSEHDEAEYKTIT
+442 YSCLEHGEIEYKTIT
-457 APDVGVT
+457 GPEITVT
-464 SAPRF
+464 AAPRY
-469 NVQLKGGS
+469 NVQVKSGRSTERLLG
-477 DSLSYVDTFDFG
+477 TFDFS
-489 TGNDSAA
+489 TGNKLAQ
-496 NKDIGTKEG
+496 NKDAGEVTGRIG
-505 RVSGYGITLQIQ
+505 VYGVTIQIQ
-517 GKSPQHGLR
+517 GKSAQHGLR
-526 GCELPDGSD
+526 GCELPDGNAIAFD
-535 ITLELDLSSIYRT
+535 LVLSSEFRGTDGESHDTTESYR
-548 DEGEEK
+548 
-554 ELFDDYPLLLW
+554 PLLW
-565 SIEGQSKNSTQADG
+565 SMEGNSSGDEQKDERSLSDSFNKYAVTVAP
-579 RVINGI
+579 
-585 YNYVPG
+585 YNYG
-591 LAPVNE
+591 TDFFSC
-597 GVRYDCCYNGGTWK
+597 RNGGDWTG
-611 ATQTDGTISIT
+611 TQNETIIHVTVQNYEIDLNQLPYADSANAPTDYKYYDPNTISN
-622 VSGYEVNT
+622 YW
-630 DYFPHANSGSAED
+630 
-643 DVSYYNP
+643 DVR
-650 DEISQYW
+650 
-657 EIQNACFSAGEVW
+657 NACFSAGEFW
-670 LVQSFYDE
+670 IVQPFCDTD
-678 QGNYVVEKEGS
+678 GTYVVDKYGT
-689 GTFST
+689 GTFNT
-694 TVQDVSLNVTGKSGT
+694 TLEDVKLRITSESGQE
-709 ALPEVT
+709 LSEVD
-715 DNSNQVTTEDDRSV
+715 DNSNQMTEDDDRAV
-729 VTVFL
+729 MAMAIEKP
-734 SRSGTISADI
+734 GTISQSI
-744 AYLKYGKS
+744 AYLKYNYSGWDD
-752 SAYELTS
+752 S
-759 LTENCI
+759 LTE
-765 GNGKDWVLGE
+765 GQLETGKDWL
-775 GKLAISASFSH
+775 LAGNTLTIENILSH
-786 ANAEGVSTGVAYD
+786 SDAEGLDIGVAYD
-799 TLIKFDDTFFQP
+799 ALIKFDDDFFILESVV
-811 DGTYQLYD
+811 TRAYQ
-819 PYYSTGKVTVL
+819 TVL
-830 FGAKKDKT
+830 YGAKPDKS
-838 GWNHS
+838 GWDHKGMQPN
-843 GKNPH
+843 
-848 EAGYDT
+848 EEGYDT
-854 EMMEATADDLIFFSS
+854 EMIKATADDLIFFSS
-869 LDDLK
+869 LEKLESE
-874 NAGYTCVAVLAECR
+874 GYTCVAVLGERRQVTDIAQFTPT
-888 GIYSTQRTGHS
+888 IYLKGYSRADAQ
-899 LIVNGTVNPEA
+899 
-910 KSGSV
+910 SGGV
-915 YMCTVASKGW
+915 YMVTHSAKAW
-925 NKSNVQEAVA
+925 NKGDVQAAAA
-935 EYQNK
+935 EYLNK
-940 DASALTDEDY
+940 DVSELTDDDY
-950 NTYVKSDA
+950 NIYVQSDA
-958 FPSRAGK
+958 FPSREDVLAEPM
-965 TTSLSYEKDYP
+965 SYEEDYLP
-976 SSFWTYD
+976 SFWTND
-983 YENVDGLRTYK
+983 STTNSGLNTYK
-994 KAIYDENGF
+994 KAQYNDSGY
-1003 VDATGGRSYGD
+1003 VGGTAGRWYGD

-1024 ITKSTAQQSSGQT
+1024 ITKSTAQQQSS
-1037 WSKNAYDMDVGQRIA
+1037 SLPKEAYDMDVGQRIA

-1069 GGELVT
+1069 GGELTT

-1092 SSYWGGTYTQTDEG
+1092 SSYWGGTYTQTEEG

-1114 TQILPEITA
+1114 QQIKPDITVHS
-1123 NEDGTTTLRW
+1123 DGTTTLRW
-1133 ILKDVTIT
+1133 TLENVTIT
-1141 SEEVT
+1141 SKEVT

-1167 QNNDQLLN
+1167 QNNDQLFN

-1229 LNVGNNATNPMAV
+1229 LNVGNNAINPMAV

-1508 DDVLKQAFIPN
+1508 DDVPKQAFIPN

-1610 TVKEAPVSGYTA
+1610 TVKEAPVSGYTTE
-1622 NITDSAS
+1622 ISGSAS
-1629 GGFTITNSHTPETI
+1629 GGFTITNSYTPETVA
-1643 TISGSKTWNDNDN
+1643 ISGSKTWDDNDN

-1668 IYANGKELTEKA
+1668 LYANGTELTEKA

-1772 TLSSDNNWQGTFSG
+1772 TLSSDNNWQGTFSE
-1786 LDKYREG
+1786 LDKYENGREVTYTI
-1793 KEISYSVAEVSV
+1793 EEVSV
-1805 TGYET
+1805 TDYET

-2197 NAHNPVTITLS
+2197 NAHNPETITLS

-2343 GIFNNLDKYRDGG
+2343 GTFNNLDKYRDGG

-2700 KDTGRELILDQENSW
+2700 KDTGRELILDQENNW

>member
-13 LAVILC
+13 LAAVLC

-74 YQEPTEEIPCD
+74 YQEPTEEVPCAHVHDDSCGYQAATEEIPCD

-100 EGCAYQLA
+100 EGCAYQPA

-115 HVHNEDCGY
+115 HTHDENCGYQAATEGSPCTHAHNEDCGY
-124 VEAVEGQPCTFVC
+124 VEAVEGKPCTFVC

-148 DDGEVEYTIDV
+148 DDGEVEYTINV
-159 PLAANGISGVEYNLM
+159 PLAQNGISGVEYNLM

-182 EDADGNPIQV
+182 KDTDGTPIQV
-192 RIRSVTSSENDFS
+192 RISSVTSSEEDFS

-215 SGGVVYTITYEAYVT
+215 SGGVRYTITYEAYIT
-230 VEEQETVLATKSTTL
+230 VEEEETVLATKTTTL
-245 TIMAAGDIGEKLDG
+245 TIMAAGDIGEKLNG

-264 SEAGLLEDGTTAS
+264 SEAGLLEDKTTES
-277 GLAIRTGSAP
+277 KLAIRTGSAP
-287 WDEDNT
+287 WDGDDA

-321 RDNAP
+321 RGNAP

-363 VQYEIT
+363 VKYEIT
-369 ESTYNGQS
+369 ESTYNDQP

-411 ALENGDTLKPEF
+411 ALKNGDTLKPEF

-434 EGLVTGSG
+434 EGLVTGSN
-442 HSCSEHDEAEYKTIT
+442 HFCSEHGEIEYKTIT
-457 APDVGVT
+457 APDVSVT

-477 DSLSYVDTFDFG
+477 DALSYVDTFDFG

-548 DEGEEK
+548 DAGEEK

-579 RVINGI
+579 RVIDGI

-630 DYFPHANSGSAED
+630 DYFPHANSGSAEN

-650 DEISQYW
+650 DEISHYW

-734 SRSGTISADI
+734 SRSGTISANI

-752 SAYELTS
+752 SAYDLTS

-765 GNGKDWVLGE
+765 GNGKDWVLSE
-775 GKLAISASFSH
+775 GKLAISAGFSH

-830 FGAKKDKT
+830 FGAKKDKA

-843 GKNPH
+843 GKSPH
-848 EAGYDT
+848 EAGYDA
-854 EMMEATADDLIFFSS
+854 EMMETTADDLLFFSS
-869 LDDLK
+869 LDELK
-874 NAGYTCVAVLAECR
+874 NAGYTCVAALAECR
-888 GIYSTQRTGHS
+888 GIYSTQRTGHF

-935 EYQNK
+935 DYQSK

-950 NTYVKSDA
+950 NTFVKSDA
-958 FPSRAGK
+958 FPSRADK

-983 YENVDGLRTYK
+983 YENVEGLRTYK

-1003 VDATGGRSYGD
+1003 VDATGGRLYGD

-1024 ITKSTAQQSSGQT
+1024 IRKSTAQQSSGQT
-1037 WSKNAYDMDVGQRIA
+1037 WPKNAYDMDVGQRIA
-1052 DYVLYP
+1052 DYVLHP

-1069 GGELVT
+1069 GGELTT
-1075 TVYVEDTLPKGL
+1075 TVYVEDTLPKRL

-1092 SSYWGGTYTQTDEG
+1092 SSYWGGTYTQTEEG

-1114 TQILPEITA
+1114 KKIKPDITVHS
-1123 NEDGTTTLRW
+1123 DGTTTLRW
-1133 ILKDVTIT
+1133 TLEKVTIT
-1141 SEEVT
+1141 SKEVT

-1180 SDNEQRRDFE
+1180 SDNEQRRDFK

-1229 LNVGNNATNPMAV
+1229 LNVGNNATNSMAV
-1242 IAVDSLPYV
+1242 IAMDSLPYV

-1270 TALQGEFAS
+1270 TALQGEFVS
-1279 NFKLYYTIAKSE
+1279 NFKLYYTIEESE
-1291 RGKGSEDYTKEDFT
+1291 RGKGSENYTKEDFT

-1409 VTATLMELKDG
+1409 VTATLMKLEDG

-1425 LEDYEAYQVSGM
+1425 LEDYEAYQVSGK
-1437 PASVSTG
+1437 PASVATG
-1444 KMMDLSTGTVT
+1444 KMVDLSTGTVT

-1552 KVWDDNNNQDG
+1552 KVWKDNNNQDG
-1563 KRPDSVTVTLYANGN
+1563 KRPNSVTVTLYADGRP
-1578 STDQTLTLSE
+1578 TDQSLTLSE
-1588 ANDWK
+1588 TNDWK

-1599 DEFLDGEKINY
+1599 DEFKDGEKINY
-1610 TVKEAPVSGYTA
+1610 TVKEASVSGYTA
-1622 NITDSAS
+1622 KITDSAS

-1643 TISGSKTWNDNDN
+1643 TISGAKTWNDAND
-1656 QDGKRPE
+1656 QDGKRPD

-1668 IYANGKELTEKA
+1668 LYADGKPVKIE
-1680 QTVTAEDGWKWSF
+1680 TVTADNGWTWNF
-1693 TGLPKYANGEE
+1693 TNLPKYADGKL
-1704 ILYTI
+1704 ITYTI
-1709 TEDTVP
+1709 TEDSVD
-1715 GYTSVVNGYDVT
+1715 GYTSAVNGYDVT
-1727 NTYSPE
+1727 NTYTPK
-1733 QTSITVTKAW
+1733 QTRITVTKAW
-1743 ADNNDQDGLRPES
+1743 SDNDDQDGLRP
-1756 VTVKLL
+1756 
-1762 ADGQETNKTL
+1762 
-1772 TLSSDNNWQGTFSG
+1772 
-1786 LDKYREG
+1786 
-1793 KEISYSVAEVSV
+1793 
-1805 TGYET
+1805 
-1810 EISGSSS
+1810 
-1817 TGFTITNT
+1817 
-1825 HTPETITLSGAKT
+1825 
-1838 WNDAN
+1838 
-1843 NQDGKRPSS
+1843 
-1852 ITIRLYA
+1852 
-1859 NGAELKDK
+1859 
-1867 ALTVTADNGWK
+1867 
-1878 WSFTGLPKYADGE
+1878 GE
-1891 KITYTI
+1891 
-1897 SEDAVEGYTP
+1897 
-1907 AYDGLNVTNTY
+1907 
-1918 TPEQTSVTVT
+1918 
-1928 KAWDDKN
+1928 
-1935 DQDGKRPESITV
+1935 ITV
-1947 KLLADGQETKETLTL
+1947 KLLADGEATKHTLTL

-1969 GTFTGLDKYQDGQE
+1969 GNFSGLDKYKDGKE
-1983 IAYTIE
+1983 ITYTIE
-1989 EVDVNGY
+1989 EVSVNGY

-2005 TGFTI
+2005 TGFVI
-2010 TNSYTPETISISGSK
+2010 TNSHMPETISISGSK

-2068 NLPKYKDGKLIN
+2068 NLPKYKDGKLVN
-2080 YTIQEETVPGYT
+2080 YSIQEEAVPGYT
-2092 PSYSGYNVT
+2092 PSYSGYDIT

-2107 KVVIPVTKSWQDN
+2107 KVAISAAKSWQDN

-2147 LSEGNGWSGTFTGL
+2147 LNEGNGWSDTFTGL
-2161 DEYAAGEKIAYTV
+2161 DEYSGGEKIT
-2174 EEVAVNGYDTAI
+2174 
-2186 TGDASNGFTIT
+2186 
-2197 NAHNPVTITLS
+2197 
-2208 GAKTWND
+2208 
-2215 ADNQDGKR
+2215 
-2223 PDSITIRLYA
+2223 
-2233 NGTELKDKA
+2233 
-2242 VTVTADDGWKWSFA
+2242 
-2256 GLPKYADG
+2256 
-2264 KEITYTI
+2264 
-2271 SEDAVDG
+2271 
-2278 YTPAYTD
+2278 
-2285 FDVTNTYTPEQTS
+2285 
-2298 ITVTKAW
+2298 
-2305 ADNNDQDGLRP
+2305 
-2316 ESITVKLLAD
+2316 
-2326 GADTKETLTLS
+2326 
-2337 SGNNWT
+2337 
-2343 GIFNNLDKYRDGG
+2343 
-2356 EEIVYTIEEVE
+2356 YTIEEVE
-2367 VSGYDTVISGDAS
+2367 VNGYDTVITGDAS
-2380 KGFVITNS
+2380 TDFVITNS
-2388 HTPATTEVSGSK
+2388 HTPA
-2400 TWDDKDDQDGKRPD
+2400 
-2414 SITIRLYANGEQV
+2414 
-2427 DNVTVTAENDW
+2427 
-2438 KWSFTNLP
+2438 
-2446 EYENGSK
+2446 
-2453 ISYTITEDAV
+2453 
-2463 PGYTSV
+2463 
-2469 VNGYNVTNSYTPGKT
+2469 
-2484 SVTVTKTWNDAGNQD
+2484 
-2499 GLRTGEITVKLLADG
+2499 EID
-2514 KDTGKTLT
+2514 
-2522 LSKENRWMGIFTD
+2522 
-2535 LDEYK
+2535 
-2540 DGQKIVYTV
+2540 
-2549 EEVSVK
+2549 
-2555 GYDSVITGD
+2555 
-2564 ASTGFVITNSHTPE
+2564 
-2578 EISLSGSKTWDDAE
+2578 LSGSKTWDDAD

-2613 KVVTVTADDGWK
+2613 KVVTVTEEDGWK

-2641 YTITEDVVPG
+2641 YTITEDVIPG

-2674 TKNWQDKD
+2674 TKNWQD
-2682 DADGIRPDSITVK
+2682 I
-2695 LYADG
+2695 
-2700 KDTGRELILDQENSW
+2700 
-2715 TGSFD
+2715 
-2720 ELDEYA
+2720 
-2726 GGVKI
+2726 
-2731 VYTIAEI
+2731 
-2738 EVKGYDTAIS
+2738 
-2748 GSAETGFVI
+2748 
-2757 SNSHTP
+2757 
-2763 DIPDTPK
+2763 
-2770 DDTPQTGDTTN
+2770 PQTGDTTN
-2781 LALWVA
+2781 LALWIA

>member
-411 ALENGDTLKPEF
+411 ALKNGDTLKPEF
-423 TFWLDHNDVPE
+423 TFWLDYNDVPE
-434 EGLVTGSG
+434 EGLVTGSN
-442 HSCSEHDEAEYKTIT
+442 HSCSEHGEIEYKTIT
-457 APDVGVT
+457 GSEVKVT
-464 SAPRF
+464 AAPRY
-469 NVQLKGGS
+469 NVQVKVGRTPDQQLG
-477 DSLSYVDTFDFG
+477 TFDFS
-489 TGNDSAA
+489 TGNDLAQNRNA
-496 NKDIGTKEG
+496 GEVTG
-505 RVSGYGITLQIQ
+505 RVGVYGVTIQIQ
-517 GKSPQHGLR
+517 GKSAQQGLR
-526 GCELPDGSD
+526 GCELPDGKP
-535 ITLELDLSSIYRT
+535 ITLDLTLSSEYRGT
-548 DEGEEK
+548 DGRTHDTTES
-554 ELFDDYPLLLW
+554 YQPLLW
-565 SIEGQSKNSTQADG
+565 SMEGNSNASTQKDG
-579 RVINGI
+579 RNIPSPASKWAITAAPLNQVTS
-585 YNYVPG
+585 NYIC
-591 LAPVNE
+591 AS
-597 GVRYDCCYNGGTWK
+597 CKNGGEWEG
-611 ATQTDGTISIT
+611 TQENNVIHVTIEDYSLDLNQLPYTASFSDGNPNPSYT
-622 VSGYEVNT
+622 
-630 DYFPHANSGSAED
+630 
-643 DVSYYNP
+643 YYNP
-650 DEISQYW
+650 NTIKGYW
-657 EIQNACFSAGEVW
+657 DIQTACFSAGEFWV
-670 LVQSFYDE
+670 VQPFYNME
-678 QGNYVVEKEGS
+678 GEYVVDEHGT
-689 GTFST
+689 GTFNT
-694 TVQDVSLNVTGKSGT
+694 TLEDVKLRITSESGQ
-709 ALPEVT
+709 ALSEAD
-715 DNSNQVTTEDDRSV
+715 DNSNQMTTSDDRAV
-729 VTVFL
+729 MAVHL
-734 SRSGTISADI
+734 ERAGTFSQNT
-744 AYLKYGKS
+744 AYLKYNY
-752 SAYELTS
+752 SAWNDS
-759 LTENCI
+759 LTE
-765 GNGKDWVLGE
+765 GQFETGKDWLLAGNTLTIENVLDH
-775 GKLAISASFSH
+775 S
-786 ANAEGVSTGVAYD
+786 NAEGVNTGVAYD
-799 TLIKFDDTFFQP
+799 ALLKFDNAFFILESVESS
-811 DGTYQLYD
+811 GYQ
-819 PYYSTGKVTVL
+819 TVL
-830 FGAKKDKT
+830 YGAKPDKS
-838 GWNHS
+838 GWDHAEKQSN
-843 GKNPH
+843 

-854 EMMEATADDLIFFSS
+854 EMMQATADDLIFFSS
-869 LDDLK
+869 LEELEK
-874 NAGYTCVAVLAECR
+874 QGYTCVAVLGER
-888 GIYSTQRTGHS
+888 RRVSSSGQNTS
-899 LIVNGTVNPEA
+899 LLYLKGRSRA
-910 KSGSV
+910 DAQSGGV
-915 YMCTVASKGW
+915 YMVTHNGKAW
-925 NKSNVQEAVA
+925 NKGDVQEATA
-935 EYQNK
+935 AYQNK
-940 DASALTDEDY
+940 DVSELTDDDY
-950 NTYVKSDA
+950 NNYVQSNA
-958 FPSRAGK
+958 FPSRADV
-965 TTSLSYEKDYP
+965 LDEPMSYEEDYLP
-976 SSFWTYD
+976 SFWTND
-983 YENVDGLRTYK
+983 STTNSGLNTYQ
-994 KAIYDENGF
+994 KAQYNETGYVNGT
-1003 VDATGGRSYGD
+1003 AGRSYGD

-1024 ITKSTAQQSSGQT
+1024 ITKSTAQQSS
-1037 WSKNAYDMDVGQRIA
+1037 SLPKEAYDMDVGQRIA
-1052 DYVLYP
+1052 DYVLHP

-1069 GGELVT
+1069 GGELTT

-1092 SSYWGGTYTQTDEG
+1092 SSYWGGTYTQTEEG

-1114 TQILPEITA
+1114 QQIKPDITVHS
-1123 NEDGTTTLRW
+1123 DGTTTLRW
-1133 ILKDVTIT
+1133 TLENVTIT
-1141 SEEVT
+1141 SKEVT

-1242 IAVDSLPYV
+1242 IAMDSLPYV

-1279 NFKLYYTIAKSE
+1279 NFKLYYTTSE
-1291 RGKGSEDYTKEDFT
+1291 SELGKGSEDYTKEDFT

-1425 LEDYEAYQVSGM
+1425 LEDYEAYQVSGK
-1437 PASVSTG
+1437 PASVVTG

-1508 DDVLKQAFIPN
+1508 DDVPKQAFIPN

-1610 TVKEAPVSGYTA
+1610 TVKEAPVSGYTTE
-1622 NITDSAS
+1622 ISGSAS
-1629 GGFTITNSHTPETI
+1629 GGFTITNSYTPETVA
-1643 TISGSKTWNDNDN
+1643 ISGSKTWDDNDN

-1668 IYANGKELTEKA
+1668 LYANGTELTEKA
-1680 QTVTAEDGWKWSF
+1680 LTVTADNDWKWSF
-1693 TGLPKYANGEE
+1693 TDLPKYSDGKE

-1709 TEDTVP
+1709 TEDTVE

-1733 QTSITVTKAW
+1733 QTS
-1743 ADNNDQDGLRPES
+1743 
-1756 VTVKLL
+1756 
-1762 ADGQETNKTL
+1762 
-1772 TLSSDNNWQGTFSG
+1772 
-1786 LDKYREG
+1786 
-1793 KEISYSVAEVSV
+1793 VSV
-1805 TGYET
+1805 RKVWKD
-1810 EISGSSS
+1810 
-1817 TGFTITNT
+1817 N
-1825 HTPETITLSGAKT
+1825 
-1838 WNDAN
+1838 N
-1843 NQDGKRPSS
+1843 NQDG
-1852 ITIRLYA
+1852 I
-1859 NGAELKDK
+1859 
-1867 ALTVTADNGWK
+1867 
-1878 WSFTGLPKYADGE
+1878 
-1891 KITYTI
+1891 
-1897 SEDAVEGYTP
+1897 
-1907 AYDGLNVTNTY
+1907 
-1918 TPEQTSVTVT
+1918 Q
-1928 KAWDDKN
+1928 
-1935 DQDGKRPESITV
+1935 PESITV
-1947 KLLADGQETKETLTL
+1947 KLLADGKAIGDPQTL
-1962 SSGNNWT
+1962 SGGNNWT
-1969 GTFTGLDKYQDGQE
+1969 YTFTDLDKYRDGGEE
-1983 IAYTIE
+1983 IVYTIE
-1989 EVDVNGY
+1989 EVEVSGY
-1996 STVVTGDAS
+1996 DTVISGDAS
-2005 TGFTI
+2005 KGFVI
-2010 TNSYTPETISISGSK
+2010 TNSHTPETISISGSK

-2068 NLPKYKDGKLIN
+2068 NLPKYKDGKLVN
-2080 YTIQEETVPGYT
+2080 YSIQEEAVPGYT
-2092 PSYSGYNVT
+2092 PSYSGYDIT

-2147 LSEGNGWSGTFTGL
+2147 LSEGNGWSGTFT
-2161 DEYAAGEKIAYTV
+2161 E
-2174 EEVAVNGYDTAI
+2174 
-2186 TGDASNGFTIT
+2186 
-2197 NAHNPVTITLS
+2197 
-2208 GAKTWND
+2208 
-2215 ADNQDGKR
+2215 
-2223 PDSITIRLYA
+2223 
-2233 NGTELKDKA
+2233 
-2242 VTVTADDGWKWSFA
+2242 
-2256 GLPKYADG
+2256 
-2264 KEITYTI
+2264 
-2271 SEDAVDG
+2271 
-2278 YTPAYTD
+2278 
-2285 FDVTNTYTPEQTS
+2285 
-2298 ITVTKAW
+2298 
-2305 ADNNDQDGLRP
+2305 
-2316 ESITVKLLAD
+2316 
-2326 GADTKETLTLS
+2326 
-2337 SGNNWT
+2337 
-2343 GIFNNLDKYRDGG
+2343 LDKYQNGQ
-2356 EEIVYTIEEVE
+2356 EVVYTIEEVE
-2367 VSGYDTVISGDAS
+2367 VNGYSTVVTGDAS
-2380 KGFVITNS
+2380 TGFTVTNS

-2400 TWDDKDDQDGKRPD
+2400 TWDDKEDQDGKRPD

-2427 DNVTVTAENDW
+2427 DDVTVTAENDW

-2599 DSITIRLYANGEQV
+2599 DSITIRLYANGEQI

-2641 YTITEDVVPG
+2641 YTITEDVVSG

>member
-61 GQLCTHVHDGNCG
+61 GQPCTHVHDGNCG

-124 VEAVEGQPCTFVC
+124 VEAVEGKPCTFVC

-148 DDGEVEYTIDV
+148 DDGEVTYTINV
-159 PLAANGISGVEYNLM
+159 PLAQNGISGVEYNLM

-182 EDADGNPIQV
+182 EDTGGNPIQV
-192 RIRSVTSSENDFS
+192 RISSVTSSEKDFS

-215 SGGVVYTITYEAYVT
+215 SGGVVYTITYEAYIT
-230 VEEQETVLATKSTTL
+230 VEEEETVLATKTTTL
-245 TIMAAGDIGEKLDG
+245 TIMAAGDIGGKLDG

-264 SEAGLLEDGTTAS
+264 SEAGLLEDKTTES

-358 SAKKE
+358 SAKKD

-369 ESTYNGQS
+369 ESTCNGEP

-411 ALENGDTLKPEF
+411 ALKNGDTLKPEF

-457 APDVGVT
+457 APDVSVT

-469 NVQLKGGS
+469 NVQLKGGN
-477 DSLSYVDTFDFG
+477 DSLSYVDTFDFS

-630 DYFPHANSGSAED
+630 DYFPHANSGSAEN

-650 DEISQYW
+650 DEISHYW

-734 SRSGTISADI
+734 SRSGTISANI

-752 SAYELTS
+752 SAYDLTS

-765 GNGKDWVLGE
+765 GNGKDWVLSE
-775 GKLAISASFSH
+775 GKLAICAGFYH

-811 DGTYQLYD
+811 DGTYQEND
-819 PYYSTGKVTVL
+819 SYYRMGKVTVL
-830 FGAKKDKT
+830 FGAKTDKT

-843 GKNPH
+843 GKSPH
-848 EAGYDT
+848 EAGYDA
-854 EMMEATADDLIFFSS
+854 EMMETTADDLLFFSS
-869 LDDLK
+869 LDELK

-1003 VDATGGRSYGD
+1003 VDATGGRLYGD
-1014 SCLVVGYATE
+1014 SCLVVSYATE
-1024 ITKSTAQQSSGQT
+1024 IRKSTAQQSSGQT
-1037 WSKNAYDMDVGQRIA
+1037 WPKNAYDMDVGQRIA

-1279 NFKLYYTIAKSE
+1279 NFKLYYTIAESE

-1402 EEAMIDG
+1402 EEVVING
-1409 VTATLMELKDG
+1409 VTATLMKLKDG
-1420 GDSTK
+1420 GDASK
-1425 LEDYEAYQVSGM
+1425 LEDYEAYQVDGK
-1437 PASVSTG
+1437 PASVDTG

-1455 DYSSGRYKFS
+1455 DYSSGRYKFN

-1470 TFGVLFSDGTVALGE
+1470 AFGVLFSDGTVALGD
-1485 YTASPKDQGTDD
+1485 YKASLKDQGTDD

-1508 DDVLKQAFIPN
+1508 DDVMKQAFIPN

-1552 KVWDDNNNQDG
+1552 KIWNDNNDQDG
-1563 KRPDSVTVTLYANGN
+1563 KRPSSVTVTLYADGQ
-1578 STDQTLTLSE
+1578 STDQSLTLNE
-1588 ANDWK
+1588 ANGWK
-1593 GTFENL
+1593 GAFENL
-1599 DEFLDGEKINY
+1599 AESENGKKINY
-1610 TVKEAPVSGYTA
+1610 TVKETPVSGYASAT
-1622 NITDSAS
+1622 TGSAS
-1629 GGFTITNSHTPETI
+1629 EGFTITNS
-1643 TISGSKTWNDNDN
+1643 
-1656 QDGKRPE
+1656 
-1663 SITIR
+1663 
-1668 IYANGKELTEKA
+1668 
-1680 QTVTAEDGWKWSF
+1680 
-1693 TGLPKYANGEE
+1693 
-1704 ILYTI
+1704 
-1709 TEDTVP
+1709 
-1715 GYTSVVNGYDVT
+1715 
-1727 NTYSPE
+1727 
-1733 QTSITVTKAW
+1733 
-1743 ADNNDQDGLRPES
+1743 
-1756 VTVKLL
+1756 
-1762 ADGQETNKTL
+1762 
-1772 TLSSDNNWQGTFSG
+1772 
-1786 LDKYREG
+1786 
-1793 KEISYSVAEVSV
+1793 
-1805 TGYET
+1805 
-1810 EISGSSS
+1810 
-1817 TGFTITNT
+1817 
-1825 HTPETITLSGAKT
+1825 
-1838 WNDAN
+1838 
-1843 NQDGKRPSS
+1843 
-1852 ITIRLYA
+1852 
-1859 NGAELKDK
+1859 
-1867 ALTVTADNGWK
+1867 
-1878 WSFTGLPKYADGE
+1878 
-1891 KITYTI
+1891 
-1897 SEDAVEGYTP
+1897 
-1907 AYDGLNVTNTY
+1907 Y

-1935 DQDGKRPESITV
+1935 DQDGIRPESITV
-1947 KLLADGQETKETLTL
+1947 KLLADGQETEETLKL
-1962 SSGNNWT
+1962 SSGNNWM
-1969 GTFTGLDKYQDGQE
+1969 GTFSGLDKYKDGKE
-1983 IAYTIE
+1983 ITYTIE
-1989 EVDVNGY
+1989 EVSVNGY

-2010 TNSYTPETISISGSK
+2010 TNSHTPETISISGSK
-2025 TWDDANDQDGKRPES
+2025 TWDDANDQDGKRPER

-2068 NLPKYKDGKLIN
+2068 NLPKYKDGKPVN
-2080 YTIQEETVPGYT
+2080 YSIQEEAVPGYT
-2092 PSYSGYNVT
+2092 PSYSGYDIT

-2107 KVVIPVTKSWQDN
+2107 KVAISATKSWQDN

-2147 LSEGNGWSGTFTGL
+2147 LSEGNGWSDTFTDL
-2161 DEYAAGEKIAYTV
+2161 DEYAAGEKIIYTV
-2174 EEVAVNGYDTAI
+2174 EEVSVNGYDTAI

-2197 NAHNPVTITLS
+2197 NAHNPETITLS
-2208 GAKTWND
+2208 GTKTWD
-2215 ADNQDGKR
+2215 DVDNQDGKR
-2223 PDSITIRLYA
+2223 PGSITIRLYA
-2233 NGTELKDKA
+2233 DGTEVAHKEVSA
-2242 VTVTADDGWKWSFA
+2242 EDGWKWSFA
-2256 GLPKYADG
+2256 DMPKYEDG

-2278 YTPAYTD
+2278 YTPTYTD
-2285 FDVTNTYTPEQTS
+2285 FNVTNTYTPEQTS
-2298 ITVTKAW
+2298 VTVTKAW
-2305 ADNNDQDGLRP
+2305 DDKNDQDGIRP
-2316 ESITVKLLAD
+2316 ESITVKLLAN
-2326 GADTKETLTLS
+2326 GEDTKKELVLS
-2337 SGNNWT
+2337 DGNSWT
-2343 GIFNNLDKYRDGG
+2343 GTFTELDKYQNGQ
-2356 EEIVYTIEEVE
+2356 EVVYTIEEVE
-2367 VSGYDTVISGDAS
+2367 VNGYSTVVTGDAS
-2380 KGFVITNS
+2380 TGFTVTNS

-2400 TWDDKDDQDGKRPD
+2400 IWDDKEDQDGKRPD
-2414 SITIRLYANGEQV
+2414 SITIRLYADGKQV
-2427 DNVTVTAENDW
+2427 DAVTVTAEEGW
-2438 KWSFTNLP
+2438 KWNFTNL
-2446 EYENGSK
+2446 SK
-2453 ISYTITEDAV
+2453 YADGKEITYTITEDAV
-2463 PGYTSV
+2463 PGYISEV
-2469 VNGYNVTNSYTPGKT
+2469 DGFNVTNSYTPGKT
-2484 SVTVTKTWNDAGNQD
+2484 SVTVTKAWNDAGNQD
-2499 GLRTGEITVKLLADG
+2499 GLRPAEITVKLLADG

-2522 LSKENRWMGIFTD
+2522 LSKENRWMGIFSG
-2535 LDEYK
+2535 LDEYA
-2540 DGQKIVYTV
+2540 GGEKIVYSIK
-2549 EEVSVK
+2549 EVSVK

-2564 ASTGFVITNSHTPE
+2564 ASTGFVITNSHTPM
-2578 EISLSGSKTWDDAE
+2578 EIDLSGSKTWDDAD

-2613 KVVTVTADDGWK
+2613 KVVTVTAEDGWK

-2657 GMDVTNHYT
+2657 GMDVTNRYT
-2666 PGQINIPV
+2666 PGQINISV

-2700 KDTGRELILDQENSW
+2700 KDTGKELILDLENNW